1 MDTNRQCMAL
11 KASAGSGKTFALSV
25 RFLALLFKGA
35 NPSEILTL
43 TFTKKATAE
52 MKERILDYL
61 KILQKENLES
71 KEKSHKEN
79 ILKELEEKYHLDPS
93 LVQNSAQKI
102 YQRFLNAE
110 IRIST
115 IDAFFQSILRKFCWF
130 VGLSANFEV
139 NEDTEAHQQQL
150 DERFLSALNSEQL
163 EELSVFITQCLSHN
177 SYTSNSILK
186 LLRSLRNKL
195 YLFDPNKREPAFDE
209 EGFLEKPRNLNK
221 QIQSTEIASDSAKKA
236 IKCDDFRGFLNSSL
250 TWLKKKSEYNFF
262 KKLKNEIPTL
272 ESECEAIENDLKSYY
287 EARET
292 ALFKKFPKFIQLY
305 DKAISK
311 IQALDFD
318 AIKDKVHAL
327 LSGYEEVPAEF
338 FYFRLDSKIAHILI
352 DEFQDTSLNDY
363 KILAPFIDEI
373 KAGIGQAKWHR
384 SVFFV
389 GDVKQSIYAF
399 RGGFSSLFESV
410 SKDFY
415 HDNLEFNHRSSPL
428 IIHYVNT
435 IFKKAYQNSSTTYLE
450 QKYPETSRNKHATDG
465 YVKVSLVANERELL
479 LEQISQEA
487 KNLLEHGKELL
498 LEQILQEAKNLLEH
512 GIEPKDITILCATN
526 KDALEIKNYL
536 QENLSEI
543 RPSTESSAQLSQF
556 VESKIIKN
564 ALEYALAEEEYK
576 PFYKHSVLKLAGY
589 LHDDAIALFGFNPKK
604 ESVAGFVWKVME
616 LFELYTE
623 CAQICL
629 ELALGCED
637 ADEFLEKLEAKKIAS
652 FNSKGAQIMT
662 IHKSKGMQ
670 FPYVIVCERLGKPN
684 NESDKFLEEYN
695 GTELVCLYYRMK
707 NREVVDK
714 DYARALE
721 KEKAAKDH
729 EEINAYYVAFTRAE
743 LGLVVVAKDKDQK
756 KDKKK
761 DKEESK
767 NKGMHEKL
775 DLKPLEEGEIAPVIA
790 SKKEPSNASVLIK
803 PHAYGEQVQE
813 IEEEP
818 DSDYEKNNDQEAINF
833 GIALHKGLEYQYAYR
848 IPKKSVLEYLN
859 YHYGFYGLDHQALEE
874 SLELFENDAE
884 IQALFKN
891 LALKGEVA
899 FLSRGVVSRIDVLLW
914 DKGQNLYVLDY
925 KSSQNYQQSHK
936 AQVSH
941 YAEFLQTQA
950 PHFKIQAGII
960 YAHKRLLEKLWV

>member
-1 MDTNRQCMAL
+1 MDTKRQCMAL

-61 KILQKENLES
+61 KILQKENLEDEKE
-71 KEKSHKEN
+71 KEKSQN
-79 ILKELEEKYHLDPS
+79 ILKELEEKYRLDPS
-93 LVQNSAQKI
+93 FVQNSAQKI

-139 NEDTEAHQQQL
+139 NEDTKAHQQQL
-150 DERFLSALNSEQL
+150 NESFLSVLNNEQL
-163 EELSVFITQCLSHN
+163 EELSVFIAQCLSYD
-177 SYTSNSILK
+177 SYTSGSILER
-186 LLRSLRNKL
+186 LRFLKNKL
-195 YLFDPNKREPAFDE
+195 YLFDPNKKDPVFDE
-209 EGFLEKPRNLNK
+209 ERFLEKLRSLNQ
-221 QIQSTEIASDSAKKA
+221 QIQSIETASDTAKKA

-250 TWLKKKSEYNFF
+250 TWLKKKGEYRDF
-262 KKLKNEIPTL
+262 KKIKDEIPTL
-272 ESECEAIENDLKSYY
+272 ESECEEIENDLKRYY
-287 EARET
+287 EARES

-305 DKAISK
+305 DKATSK
-311 IQALDFD
+311 IQSLDFD

-327 LSGYEEVPAEF
+327 LNGYEEMPAEF
-338 FYFRLDSKIAHILI
+338 FYFRLDSRIAHILI

-389 GDVKQSIYAF
+389 GDVKQSIYGF
-399 RGGFSSLFESV
+399 RGSFSSLLFESV

-428 IIHYVNT
+428 IINYVNT
-435 IFKKAYQNSSTTYLE
+435 IFKKAYQNSPTAYLE
-450 QKYPETSRNKHATDG
+450 QKYPKASSNKHAKDG
-465 YVKVSLVANERELL
+465 YVKVSLVADERELL
-479 LEQISQEA
+479 LKQISQEA
-487 KNLLEHGKELL
+487 KNLLEYR
-498 LEQILQEAKNLLEH
+498 ID
-512 GIEPKDITILCATN
+512 PKDITLLCATN
-526 KDALEIKNYL
+526 DDALEIKNYL
-536 QENLSEI
+536 QKNLSAI
-543 RPSTESSAQLSQF
+543 RPSTESSAKLSQF

-564 ALEYALAEEEYK
+564 ALEYALAEEPYK

-589 LHDDAIALFGFNPKK
+589 LHDDAIALAGFNPKK

-623 CAQICL
+623 CTQNCL
-629 ELALGCED
+629 ELAVGCED
-637 ADEFLEKLEAKKIAS
+637 ANEFLEKLEAKEIAS
-652 FNSKGAQIMT
+652 FKAEGAQIMT

-670 FPYVIVCERLGKPN
+670 FPYVIVCERLGKPKTN
-684 NESDKFLEEYN
+684 NSNQFLEEYS
-695 GTELVCLYYRMK
+695 GTELIRLYYRMK

-714 DYARALE
+714 DYARALD
-721 KEKAAKDH
+721 KEEAAKDH
-729 EEINAYYVAFTRAE
+729 EETNVYYVAFTRAE
-743 LGLVVVAKDKDQK
+743 LGLIVVAKDKDQK
-756 KDKKK
+756 KDKK
-761 DKEESK
+761 ESK
-767 NKGMHEKL
+767 NKGMREKL
-775 DLKPLEEGEIAPVIA
+775 DLLPLEEGTIVPVISPQKEA
-790 SKKEPSNASVLIK
+790 SIPSVVIK

-818 DSDYEKNNDQEAINF
+818 SDYEKNNDQEAINF
-833 GIALHKGLEYQYAYR
+833 GIALHKGLEYQYAYN

-859 YHYGFYGLDHQALEE
+859 YHHGFYGLDYQALEE
-874 SLELFENDAE
+874 SLELFENDAK

-899 FLSRGVVSRIDVLLW
+899 FLFEGVVSRIDVLLW

-941 YAEFLQTQA
+941 YAAFLQTQA

>member
-1 MDTNRQCMAL
+1 MDTKRQCMAL

-61 KILQKENLES
+61 KILQKENLEDEKE
-71 KEKSHKEN
+71 KEKSQN
-79 ILKELEEKYHLDPS
+79 ILKELEEKYRLDPS
-93 LVQNSAQKI
+93 FVQNSAQKI

-139 NEDTEAHQQQL
+139 NEDIKAHQQQL
-150 DERFLSALNSEQL
+150 NASFLNALNGEQL
-163 EELSVFITQCLSHN
+163 EELSVFIAQCLSHD
-177 SYTSNSILK
+177 SYTSDSILER
-186 LLRSLRNKL
+186 LRFLKNKL
-195 YLFDPNKREPAFDE
+195 YLFDPNKKEPAFDE
-209 EGFLEKPRNLNK
+209 EGFLEKLRNLNR
-221 QIQSTEIASDSAKKA
+221 QIQSVETASDTAKKA

-250 TWLKKKSEYNFF
+250 TWLKKKGEYRDF
-262 KKLKNEIPTL
+262 KKIKDEIPTL
-272 ESECEAIENDLKSYY
+272 ESECEEIENDLKRYY
-287 EARET
+287 EARES

-305 DKAISK
+305 DKATSR

-327 LSGYEEVPAEF
+327 LNGYEEMPAEF
-338 FYFRLDSKIAHILI
+338 FYFRLDSRIVHILI

-389 GDVKQSIYAF
+389 GDVKQSIYGF
-399 RGGFSSLFESV
+399 RGSFSSLFESV

-428 IIHYVNT
+428 IINYVNT
-435 IFKKAYQNSSTTYLE
+435 IFKKAYQNSPTAYLE
-450 QKYPETSRNKHATDG
+450 QKYPKASSNKHARDG
-465 YVKVSLVANERELL
+465 YVKVSLVADERELL
-479 LEQISQEA
+479 LEQILQDA
-487 KNLLEHGKELL
+487 KNLLEHR
-498 LEQILQEAKNLLEH
+498 ID
-512 GIEPKDITILCATN
+512 PKDITILCTRN
-526 KDALEIKNYL
+526 EDALEIKNYL
-536 QENLSEI
+536 QKNLSAI
-543 RPSTESSAQLSQF
+543 RPSTESSAKLSQF

-564 ALEYALAEEEYK
+564 ALEYALAEEPYK

-589 LHDDAIALFGFNPKK
+589 LHDDAIALAGFNPKK

-616 LFELYTE
+616 SFELYTE

-629 ELALGCED
+629 ELAVGCED
-637 ADEFLEKLEAKKIAS
+637 ANEFLEKLEAKEIAS
-652 FNSKGAQIMT
+652 FKAEGAQIMT

-670 FPYVIVCERLGKPN
+670 FPYVIVCERLGKPKTN
-684 NESDKFLEEYN
+684 DSNQFLEEYS
-695 GTELVCLYYRMK
+695 GTELTCLYYRMK

-714 DYARALE
+714 DYARALD
-721 KEKAAKDH
+721 KEEAAKNH
-729 EEINAYYVAFTRAE
+729 EETNVYYVAFTRAE
-743 LGLVVVAKDKDQK
+743 LGLIVVAKDK
-756 KDKKK
+756 
-761 DKEESK
+761 
-767 NKGMHEKL
+767 KGMREKL
-775 DLKPLEEGEIAPVIA
+775 DLAPLEEGAIAPVI
-790 SKKEPSNASVLIK
+790 SSQKEPLIKSVLIK

-818 DSDYEKNNDQEAINF
+818 SDYEKNNDQEAIHF

-859 YHYGFYGLDHQALEE
+859 YHHGFYGLDYQALEE
-874 SLELFENDAE
+874 SLELFENDAK

-891 LALKGEVA
+891 LALRGEVA
-899 FLSRGVVSRIDVLLW
+899 FLFEGVVSRIDVLLW

-941 YAEFLQTQA
+941 YAAFLQTQA

>member
-1 MDTNRQCMAL
+1 MDTKRQCMAL

-61 KILQKENLES
+61 KILQKENLENEKE
-71 KEKSHKEN
+71 KEKSQN
-79 ILKELEEKYHLDPS
+79 ILKELEEKYRLNPS
-93 LVQNSAQKI
+93 FVQNSAPKI

-139 NEDTEAHQQQL
+139 NEDTKAHQQQL
-150 DERFLSALNSEQL
+150 NASFLSALDNKQF
-163 EELSVFITQCLSHN
+163 EELSVFITQCLSYD
-177 SYTSNSILK
+177 SYTSDSVLEWLRFLK
-186 LLRSLRNKL
+186 NKL
-195 YLFDPNKREPAFDE
+195 YLFDLNKKEPVFNE
-209 EGFLEKPRNLNK
+209 EGFLEKLRSLNQ
-221 QIQSTEIASDSAKKA
+221 QIQSVETASNEAKKA

-250 TWLKKKSEYNFF
+250 TWLEKKSEYRYF
-262 KKLKNEIPTL
+262 KKFKDEIPTL
-272 ESECEAIENDLKSYY
+272 ESECEEIENDLKRYY
-287 EARET
+287 EARES

-305 DKAISK
+305 DKATSK

-327 LSGYEEVPAEF
+327 LKGYEELPAEF

-389 GDVKQSIYAF
+389 GDVKQSIYGF
-399 RGGFSSLFESV
+399 RGSFSSLFESV

-428 IIHYVNT
+428 IINYVNT
-435 IFKKAYQNSSTTYLE
+435 IFKKAYQNSPTAYLE
-450 QKYPETSRNKHATDG
+450 QKYPKASSNNHARDG
-465 YVKVSLVANERELL
+465 YVKVSLVADER
-479 LEQISQEA
+479 
-487 KNLLEHGKELL
+487 GLL

-512 GIEPKDITILCATN
+512 GIEPKDIALLCATN
-526 KDALEIKNYL
+526 DDALEIKNYL
-536 QENLSEI
+536 QQNLSAI
-543 RPSTESSAQLSQF
+543 RPSTESSANLSQF

-564 ALEYALAEEEYK
+564 ALEYALAEEPYK

-589 LHDDAIALFGFNPKK
+589 LHDDAIALAGFNPKK

-616 LFELYTE
+616 LFELYGE

-629 ELALGCED
+629 ELAVGCED
-637 ADEFLEKLEAKKIAS
+637 ADGFLEKLEAKSIAS
-652 FNSKGAQIMT
+652 FNAKGAQIMT

-684 NESDKFLEEYN
+684 SSHSNQLLEEYN
-695 GTELVCLYYRMK
+695 GAELLRLYYRMK

-714 DYARALE
+714 DYARALD
-721 KEKAAKDH
+721 KEEAAKDY
-729 EEINAYYVAFTRAE
+729 EEINVYYVAFTRAE
-743 LGLVVVAKDKDQK
+743 LGLIVVAKDK
-756 KDKKK
+756 
-761 DKEESK
+761 KESKQESK
-767 NKGMHEKL
+767 NKTMCERL
-775 DLKPLEEGEIAPVIA
+775 DLVPLEEGEIMPVI
-790 SKKEPSNASVLIK
+790 SPQKEPLITSALIK

-818 DSDYEKNNDQEAINF
+818 ESDYEKNNDQEAINF
-833 GIALHKGLEYQYAYR
+833 GIALHKGLEYQYAYN

-859 YHYGFYGLDHQALEE
+859 YHHGFYGLDYQALEE

-891 LALKGEVA
+891 LALRGEVA
-899 FLSRGVVSRIDVLLW
+899 FLFEGVVSRIDVLLW

-936 AQVSH
+936 VQVSH
-941 YAEFLQTQA
+941 YAAFLQTQA

>member
-1 MDTNRQCMAL
+1 MDTKRQCMAL

-61 KILQKENLES
+61 KILQKESLENEKE
-71 KEKSHKEN
+71 KEKSQN
-79 ILKELEEKYHLDPS
+79 ILKELEEKYRLDPGF
-93 LVQNSAQKI
+93 VQNSAQKI

-139 NEDTEAHQQQL
+139 NEDTKAHQQQL
-150 DERFLSALNSEQL
+150 NESFLSALNNEQL
-163 EELSVFITQCLSHN
+163 EELSIFIAQCLSYD
-177 SYTSNSILK
+177 SYTSDSILER
-186 LLRSLRNKL
+186 LRFLKNKL
-195 YLFDPNKREPAFDE
+195 YLFDSNKKEPAFDE
-209 EGFLEKPRNLNK
+209 KGFLDKLRNLNR
-221 QIQSTEIASDSAKKA
+221 QIQSVETASNEAKKA

-250 TWLKKKSEYNFF
+250 TWLEEKSEYRYF
-262 KKLKNEIPTL
+262 KKFKDEIPTL
-272 ESECEAIENDLKSYY
+272 ESECEEIENDLKRYY
-287 EARET
+287 EAKES

-305 DKAISK
+305 DRATSK

-327 LSGYEEVPAEF
+327 LNGHEEMPAEF
-338 FYFRLDSKIAHILI
+338 FYFRLDSRIAHILI

-389 GDVKQSIYAF
+389 GDVKQSIYGF
-399 RGGFSSLFESV
+399 RGSFSSLFESV

-428 IIHYVNT
+428 IIDYVNT
-435 IFKKAYQNSSTTYLE
+435 IFKKAYQNSPTAYWE
-450 QKYPETSRNKHATDG
+450 QKYPKASSNKHVKDG
-465 YVKVSLVANERELL
+465 YVKVSLVADERELL
-479 LEQISQEA
+479 L
-487 KNLLEHGKELL
+487 K
-498 LEQILQEAKNLLEH
+498 QILQEAKNLLEH
-512 GIEPKDITILCATN
+512 RIDPKDITLLCARN

-536 QENLSEI
+536 QKNLSAI
-543 RPSTESSAQLSQF
+543 RPSTESSAKLSQF
-556 VESKIIKN
+556 VESRIIKN
-564 ALEYALAEEEYK
+564 ALEYALAEESYK

-589 LHDDAIALFGFNPKK
+589 LHDDAIALAGFNPKK

-616 LFELYTE
+616 WFELYGE

-629 ELALGCED
+629 ELAVGCED
-637 ADEFLEKLEAKKIAS
+637 ANEFLEKLEAKEIAS
-652 FNSKGAQIMT
+652 FKAEGAQIMT

-670 FPYVIVCERLGKPN
+670 FSYVIVCERLGKPKSN
-684 NESDKFLEEYN
+684 NSNQFLEEYD
-695 GTELVCLYYRMK
+695 GTELTRLYYRMK

-714 DYARALE
+714 DYARALD
-721 KEKAAKDH
+721 KEEAAKDH
-729 EEINAYYVAFTRAE
+729 EETNVYYVAFTRAE
-743 LGLVVVAKDKDQK
+743 LGLIVVAKDKDQK
-756 KDKKK
+756 KDKK
-761 DKEESK
+761 ESK

-775 DLKPLEEGEIAPVIA
+775 DLVPLEEGTIAPVI
-790 SKKEPSNASVLIK
+790 SSQKEPSSASVLIK

-818 DSDYEKNNDQEAINF
+818 SDYEKNNDQEAINF

-859 YHYGFYGLDHQALEE
+859 YHHGFYGLDYQALEE
-874 SLELFENDAE
+874 SLELFENDAK

-891 LALKGEVA
+891 LALRGEVA
-899 FLSRGVVSRIDVLLW
+899 FLFEGVVSRIDVLLW

-936 AQVSH
+936 VQVSH
-941 YAEFLQTQA
+941 YAAFLQTQA

>member
-1 MDTNRQCMAL
+1 MDTKRQCMAL

-61 KILQKENLES
+61 KILQKENLENE
-71 KEKSHKEN
+71 KEKSQN
-79 ILKELEEKYHLDPS
+79 ILKELEEKYHLDPD
-93 LVQNSAQKI
+93 LVRNSAQKI

-139 NEDTEAHQQQL
+139 NEDTKAHQQQL
-150 DERFLSALNSEQL
+150 NEGFLSTLNSEQL
-163 EELSVFITQCLSHN
+163 EELSVFIAQCLSYDN
-177 SYTSNSILK
+177 YTSDSILK
-186 LLRSLRNKL
+186 RLRFLKNKL
-195 YLFDPNKREPAFDE
+195 YLFDPNKKEPAFDE
-209 EGFLEKPRNLNK
+209 EGFLEKLRSLNN
-221 QIQSTEIASDSAKKA
+221 QIQSIETASDRAKEA
-236 IKCDDFRGFLNSSL
+236 IKCDSFRGFLNSSL
-250 TWLKKKSEYNFF
+250 TWLEKKSEYLYF
-262 KKLKNEIPTL
+262 KKLKSEIPTL
-272 ESECEAIENDLKSYY
+272 ESECEEIENDLKRYY
-287 EARET
+287 EAKET
-292 ALFKKFPKFIQLY
+292 AIFKKFPKFIQLY
-305 DKAISK
+305 DNATSK

-318 AIKDKVHAL
+318 AIKDKVHVL
-327 LSGYEEVPAEF
+327 LNGYEEMPAEF

-399 RGGFSSLFESV
+399 RGSFSSLFESV

-415 HDNLEFNHRSSPL
+415 HDNLEFNHRSAPL
-428 IIHYVNT
+428 IINYVNT
-435 IFKKAYQNSSTTYLE
+435 IFKKAYQNSPTAYLE
-450 QKYPETSRNKHATDG
+450 QKYPKTSQNKHVTDG
-465 YVKVSLVANERELL
+465 YVKVSLVADER
-479 LEQISQEA
+479 
-487 KNLLEHGKELL
+487 ELL
-498 LEQILQEAKNLLEH
+498 LEQILQEAQNLLDH
-512 GIEPKDITILCATN
+512 RIDPKDITILCTTN
-526 KDALEIKNYL
+526 DDALEIKNYL
-536 QENLSEI
+536 QERLSAI
-543 RPSTESSAQLSQF
+543 HPSTESSARLSQF

-564 ALEYALAEEEYK
+564 ALEYALAEEPYK

-589 LHDDAIALFGFNPKK
+589 LHDDVIALPGFNPKK

-616 LFELYTE
+616 LFELYGE

-629 ELALGCED
+629 ELAVGCED
-637 ADEFLEKLEAKKIAS
+637 ANDFLEKLEAKSIAS
-652 FNSKGAQIMT
+652 SHSKGAQIMT

-670 FPYVIVCERLGKPN
+670 FPYVIVCERLGNPKSSHSN
-684 NESDKFLEEYN
+684 QLLEEYD
-695 GTELVCLYYRMK
+695 GAELTRLYYRMK

-714 DYARALE
+714 DYARALD
-721 KEKAAKDH
+721 KEEAAKDH
-729 EEINAYYVAFTRAE
+729 EEINVYYVAFTRAE
-743 LGLVVVAKDKDQK
+743 LGLIVVAKDKKESK
-756 KDKKK
+756 K
-761 DKEESK
+761 ESK
-767 NKGMHEKL
+767 NKTMREQL
-775 DLKPLEEGEIAPVIA
+775 DLVPLEEGEIMPVI
-790 SKKEPSNASVLIK
+790 SSQKEPLIASALIK

-818 DSDYEKNNDQEAINF
+818 SDYEKNNDQEAINF
-833 GIALHKGLEYQYAYR
+833 GIALHKGLEYQYAYN
-848 IPKKSVLEYLN
+848 IPKESVLEYLN
-859 YHYGFYGLDHQALEE
+859 YHHGFYGLDYQALEE
-874 SLELFENDAE
+874 SLELFENDAK

-891 LALKGEVA
+891 LALRGEVA
-899 FLSRGVVSRIDVLLW
+899 FLFEGVVSRIDVLLW
-914 DKGQNLYVLDY
+914 DRGQNLYVLDY

-941 YAEFLQTQA
+941 YAEFLKTQA

>member
-1 MDTNRQCMAL
+1 MDTKRQCMAL

-61 KILQKENLES
+61 KILQKENLENE
-71 KEKSHKEN
+71 KEKSQN
-79 ILKELEEKYHLDPS
+79 ILKELEEKYRLDPS
-93 LVQNSAQKI
+93 FVQNSAQKI

-139 NEDTEAHQQQL
+139 NEDTKAHQQQL
-150 DERFLSALNSEQL
+150 NESFLSALNGEQL
-163 EELSVFITQCLSHN
+163 EELSVFITQCLSYDN
-177 SYTSNSILK
+177 YTSDSILER
-186 LLRSLRNKL
+186 LRFLKNKL
-195 YLFDPNKREPAFDE
+195 YLFDPNKKEPAFDE
-209 EGFLEKPRNLNK
+209 EGFLERLRSLNQ
-221 QIQSTEIASDSAKKA
+221 QIQNIETASNEAKKA

-250 TWLKKKSEYNFF
+250 TWLKKKGEYRYF
-262 KKLKNEIPTL
+262 KKFKDEIPTL
-272 ESECEAIENDLKSYY
+272 ESECEEIENDLKRYY
-287 EARET
+287 EAREST
-292 ALFKKFPKFIQLY
+292 LFKKFPKFIQLY
-305 DKAISK
+305 DKATSK

-327 LSGYEEVPAEF
+327 LNGYEEMPAEF
-338 FYFRLDSKIAHILI
+338 FYFRLDSRIAHILI

-399 RGGFSSLFESV
+399 RGSFSSLFESV

-415 HDNLEFNHRSSPL
+415 HDNLEFNHRSAPL
-428 IIHYVNT
+428 IINYVNT
-435 IFKKAYQNSSTTYLE
+435 IFKKAYQNSPTAYLE
-450 QKYPETSRNKHATDG
+450 QKYPKTSQNKHVTGG
-465 YVKVSLVANERELL
+465 YVKVSLVADER
-479 LEQISQEA
+479 
-487 KNLLEHGKELL
+487 ELL
-498 LEQILQEAKNLLEH
+498 LEQILQEAQNLLDH
-512 GIEPKDITILCATN
+512 RIDPKNITILCATN

-536 QENLSEI
+536 QERLSEI
-543 RPSTESSAQLSQF
+543 HPSTESSARLSQF

-564 ALEYALAEEEYK
+564 ALEYALAEEPYK

-589 LHDDAIALFGFNPKK
+589 LHDDVIALPGFNPKK
-604 ESVAGFVWKVME
+604 ESVAGFVWKIME

-629 ELALGCED
+629 ELAVGCED
-637 ADEFLEKLEAKKIAS
+637 ANEFLEKLEAKEIAS
-652 FNSKGAQIMT
+652 SHSKGTQIMT

-670 FPYVIVCERLGKPN
+670 FPYAIVCERLGKPN
-684 NESDKFLEEYN
+684 SSHSNQFLEEYS
-695 GTELVCLYYRMK
+695 GTELTRLYYRMK

-714 DYARALE
+714 DYARVLD
-721 KEKAAKDH
+721 KEEATKNH
-729 EEINAYYVAFTRAE
+729 EETNVYYVAFTRTE
-743 LGLVVVAKDKDQK
+743 LGLIVVAKDK
-756 KDKKK
+756 
-761 DKEESK
+761 KESKQESK
-767 NKGMHEKL
+767 NKTMCERL
-775 DLKPLEEGEIAPVIA
+775 DLAPLEEGEITPVI
-790 SKKEPSNASVLIK
+790 SPQKEPLITSALIK

-818 DSDYEKNNDQEAINF
+818 ESDYEKNNDQEAINF
-833 GIALHKGLEYQYAYR
+833 GIALHKGLEYQYAYN

-859 YHYGFYGLDHQALEE
+859 YHHGFYGLDYQALEE

-891 LALKGEVA
+891 LTLKGEAA
-899 FLSRGVVSRIDVLLW
+899 FLFQGVVSRIDVLLW

-941 YAEFLQTQA
+941 YAAFLQTQA

>member
-1 MDTNRQCMAL
+1 MDTKRQCMAL

-61 KILQKENLES
+61 KILQKENLEDEKE
-71 KEKSHKEN
+71 KEKSQN
-79 ILKELEEKYHLDPS
+79 ILKELEEKYRLDPS
-93 LVQNSAQKI
+93 FVQNSAQKI

-139 NEDTEAHQQQL
+139 NEDTKVHQQQL
-150 DERFLSALNSEQL
+150 NEIFLSTLNNKQL
-163 EELSVFITQCLSHN
+163 EELSVFITQCLSYD
-177 SYTSNSILK
+177 SYTSDSILER
-186 LLRSLRNKL
+186 LRFLKNKL
-195 YLFDPNKREPAFDE
+195 YLFDPNKKEPAFDE
-209 EGFLEKPRNLNK
+209 EGFLEKLRSLNE
-221 QIQSTEIASDSAKKA
+221 QIQSIETASNEAKTA
-236 IKCDDFRGFLNSSL
+236 IKCDSFRGFLNSSL
-250 TWLKKKSEYNFF
+250 TWLKKKSEYRYF
-262 KKLKNEIPTL
+262 KKFKDEIPTL
-272 ESECEAIENDLKSYY
+272 ESECEEIENDLKRYY
-287 EARET
+287 EARES
-292 ALFKKFPKFIQLY
+292 ALFKKLPKFIQLY
-305 DKAISK
+305 DKATSK

-327 LSGYEEVPAEF
+327 LNGYEEMPAEF
-338 FYFRLDSKIAHILI
+338 FYFRLDSQIAHILI

-389 GDVKQSIYAF
+389 GDVKQSIYGF
-399 RGGFSSLFESV
+399 RGSFSSLFESV

-415 HDNLEFNHRSSPL
+415 HDNLPFNHRSSPL
-428 IIHYVNT
+428 IINYVNT
-435 IFKKAYQNSSTTYLE
+435 IFKKAYQNSPTAYLE
-450 QKYPETSRNKHATDG
+450 QKYPKASSNKHARDG
-465 YVKVSLVANERELL
+465 YVKVSLVADER
-479 LEQISQEA
+479 
-487 KNLLEHGKELL
+487 ELL

-512 GIEPKDITILCATN
+512 CIEPKDITLLCATN
-526 KDALEIKNYL
+526 DDALEIKNYL
-536 QENLSEI
+536 QKNLSAI
-543 RPSTESSAQLSQF
+543 RPSTESSAKLSQF
-556 VESKIIKN
+556 IESKIIKN
-564 ALEYALAEEEYK
+564 ALEYALAEEPYK

-589 LHDDAIALFGFNPKK
+589 LHDDVIALAGFNPKK

-629 ELALGCED
+629 ELAVGCED
-637 ADEFLEKLEAKKIAS
+637 ANEFLEKLEAKEIAS
-652 FNSKGAQIMT
+652 FKAEGAQIMT

-670 FPYVIVCERLGKPN
+670 FPYVIVCERLGKPKTN
-684 NESDKFLEEYN
+684 NSNQFLEEYS
-695 GTELVCLYYRMK
+695 GTELTRLYYRMK

-714 DYARALE
+714 DYARALD
-721 KEKAAKDH
+721 KEEAAKDH
-729 EEINAYYVAFTRAE
+729 EETNVYYVAFTRAE
-743 LGLVVVAKDKDQK
+743 LGLIVVAKDK
-756 KDKKK
+756 
-761 DKEESK
+761 
-767 NKGMHEKL
+767 KGMREKL
-775 DLKPLEEGEIAPVIA
+775 DLVPLEEGEIAPVI
-790 SKKEPSNASVLIK
+790 SSQKEPSSTSVLIK

-818 DSDYEKNNDQEAINF
+818 SDYEKNNDQEAIHF

-859 YHYGFYGLDHQALEE
+859 YHHGFYGLDYQALEE
-874 SLELFENDAE
+874 SLELFENDAK

-891 LALKGEVA
+891 LALRGEVA
-899 FLSRGVVSRIDVLLW
+899 FLFEGVVSRIDVLLW

-936 AQVSH
+936 VQVSH
-941 YAEFLQTQA
+941 YAAFLQTQA

>member
-1 MDTNRQCMAL
+1 MDTKRQCMAL

-61 KILQKENLES
+61 KILQKENLEDEKE
-71 KEKSHKEN
+71 KEKSQN
-79 ILKELEEKYHLDPS
+79 ILKELEEKYRLDPS
-93 LVQNSAQKI
+93 FVQNSAQKI

-139 NEDTEAHQQQL
+139 NEDTKAHQQQL
-150 DERFLSALNSEQL
+150 NASFLSALDNKQL
-163 EELSVFITQCLSHN
+163 EELSVFIAQCLSYD
-177 SYTSNSILK
+177 SYTSDSVLERLRFLK
-186 LLRSLRNKL
+186 NKL
-195 YLFDPNKREPAFDE
+195 YLFDPNKKDLAFDE
-209 EGFLEKPRNLNK
+209 ERFLEKLRSLNQ
-221 QIQSTEIASDSAKKA
+221 QIQNIETASNEAKKA

-250 TWLKKKSEYNFF
+250 TWLEKKSEYRYF
-262 KKLKNEIPTL
+262 KKFKDEIPTL
-272 ESECEAIENDLKSYY
+272 ESECEEIENDLKHYY
-287 EARET
+287 EARES

-305 DKAISK
+305 DRATSK

-327 LSGYEEVPAEF
+327 LNGYEEMPAEF
-338 FYFRLDSKIAHILI
+338 FYFRLDSRIVHILI

-389 GDVKQSIYAF
+389 GDVKQSIYGF
-399 RGGFSSLFESV
+399 RGSFNSLFESV

-428 IIHYVNT
+428 IINYVNT
-435 IFKKAYQNSSTTYLE
+435 IFKKAYQNSPTAYLE
-450 QKYPETSRNKHATDG
+450 QKYPKASNNKHAKDG
-465 YVKVSLVANERELL
+465 YVKVSLVADER
-479 LEQISQEA
+479 
-487 KNLLEHGKELL
+487 ELL
-498 LEQILQEAKNLLEH
+498 LEQILQEAKNLLDH
-512 GIEPKDITILCATN
+512 RIDSKDITLLCATN
-526 KDALEIKNYL
+526 DDALEIKNYL
-536 QENLSEI
+536 QKNLSAI
-543 RPSTESSAQLSQF
+543 RPSTESSAKLSQF

-564 ALEYALAEEEYK
+564 ALEYALAEEPYK

-589 LHDDAIALFGFNPKK
+589 LHDDAIALAGFNPKK

-616 LFELYTE
+616 WFELYTE

-629 ELALGCED
+629 ELAVGCED
-637 ADEFLEKLEAKKIAS
+637 ANEFLEKLEAKEIAS
-652 FNSKGAQIMT
+652 FKAEGAQIMT

-670 FPYVIVCERLGKPN
+670 FPYVIVCERLGKPKTN
-684 NESDKFLEEYN
+684 NSNQFLEEYS
-695 GTELVCLYYRMK
+695 GTELIRLYYRMK

-714 DYARALE
+714 DYARALD
-721 KEKAAKDH
+721 KEEAAKDH
-729 EEINAYYVAFTRAE
+729 EETNVYYVAFTRAE
-743 LGLVVVAKDKDQK
+743 LGLIVVAKDKDQK
-756 KDKKK
+756 KDKK
-761 DKEESK
+761 ESK
-767 NKGMHEKL
+767 SKGMREKL
-775 DLKPLEEGEIAPVIA
+775 DLAPLEEGEIAPVI
-790 SKKEPSNASVLIK
+790 SSQKEPSIPSVLIK

-818 DSDYEKNNDQEAINF
+818 SDYEKNNDQEAINF
-833 GIALHKGLEYQYAYR
+833 GIALHKGLEYQYAYN

-859 YHYGFYGLDHQALEE
+859 YHHGFYGLDYQALEE
-874 SLELFENDAE
+874 SLELFENDAK

-899 FLSRGVVSRIDVLLW
+899 FLFEGVVSRIDVLLW

-941 YAEFLQTQA
+941 YAAFLQTQA
-950 PHFKIQAGII
+950 PHFKIQVGII

>member
-1 MDTNRQCMAL
+1 MDTKRQCMAL

-61 KILQKENLES
+61 KILQKESLEDEKE
-71 KEKSHKEN
+71 KEKSQN
-79 ILKELEEKYHLDPS
+79 ILKELEEKYRLNPD
-93 LVQNSAQKI
+93 LVRNSAPKI

-139 NEDTEAHQQQL
+139 NEYTKAHQQQL
-150 DERFLSALNSEQL
+150 NASFLSALNNEQL
-163 EELSVFITQCLSHN
+163 EELSVFIAQCLSYD
-177 SYTSNSILK
+177 SYTSDSVLERLRFLK
-186 LLRSLRNKL
+186 NKL
-195 YLFDPNKREPAFDE
+195 YLFDPNKKEPAFDE
-209 EGFLEKPRNLNK
+209 EGFLEKLRSLNQ
-221 QIQSTEIASDSAKKA
+221 QIQSIETASDRAKTA

-250 TWLKKKSEYNFF
+250 TWLEKKSEYIYF
-262 KKLKNEIPTL
+262 KKIKDEIPTL
-272 ESECEAIENDLKSYY
+272 ESECEEIENDLKRYY
-287 EARET
+287 EAKES

-305 DKAISK
+305 DKATSK

-327 LSGYEEVPAEF
+327 LNGYEEMPAEF
-338 FYFRLDSKIAHILI
+338 FYFRLDSRIAHILI

-373 KAGIGQAKWHR
+373 KAGIGQAKWQR

-399 RGGFSSLFESV
+399 RGSFSSLFESV
-410 SKDFY
+410 AKDFY
-415 HDNLEFNHRSSPL
+415 HDNLPFNHRSSPL
-428 IIHYVNT
+428 IINYVNT
-435 IFKKAYQNSSTTYLE
+435 IFKKAYQDSPTTYLE
-450 QKYPETSRNKHATDG
+450 QKYPKASSNKHARDG
-465 YVKVSLVANERELL
+465 YVKVSLVADGR
-479 LEQISQEA
+479 
-487 KNLLEHGKELL
+487 ELL

-512 GIEPKDITILCATN
+512 RIEPKDITILCTTN
-526 KDALEIKNYL
+526 DDALEIKNYL
-536 QENLSEI
+536 QENLSAI
-543 RPSTESSAQLSQF
+543 RPSTESSAKLSQF
-556 VESKIIKN
+556 VESKIVKN
-564 ALEYALAEEEYK
+564 ALKYALAEEPYK

-589 LHDDAIALFGFNPKK
+589 LHDDAIALAGFNPKK

-629 ELALGCED
+629 ELAVGCED
-637 ADEFLEKLEAKKIAS
+637 ANEFLEKLEAKEIAS
-652 FNSKGAQIMT
+652 FKAKGAQIMT

-670 FPYVIVCERLGKPN
+670 FPYVIVCERLGKPKSN
-684 NESDKFLEEYN
+684 NSNQFLEEYD
-695 GTELVCLYYRMK
+695 GTELLRLYYRMK

-714 DYARALE
+714 DYARALD
-721 KEKAAKDH
+721 KEEAAKDH
-729 EEINAYYVAFTRAE
+729 EEINVYYVAFTRAE
-743 LGLVVVAKDKDQK
+743 LGLIVVAKDK
-756 KDKKK
+756 
-761 DKEESK
+761 
-767 NKGMHEKL
+767 KGMCEKL
-775 DLKPLEEGEIAPVIA
+775 DLVPLEEGEIVPVI
-790 SKKEPSNASVLIK
+790 SPQKEPLIKSVVIK

-818 DSDYEKNNDQEAINF
+818 SDYEKNNDQEAINF
-833 GIALHKGLEYQYAYR
+833 GIALHKGLEYQYAYN

-859 YHYGFYGLDHQALEE
+859 YHHGFYGLDYQALEE

-884 IQALFKN
+884 IQTLFKN
-891 LALKGEVA
+891 LALRGEAA
-899 FLSRGVVSRIDVLLW
+899 FLFEGVVSRIDVLLW

-941 YAEFLQTQA
+941 YAAFLQTQA

>member
-1 MDTNRQCMAL
+1 MDTKRQCMAL

-61 KILQKENLES
+61 KILQKENLEDEKE
-71 KEKSHKEN
+71 KEKSQN
-79 ILKELEEKYHLDPS
+79 ILKELEEKYRLDPS
-93 LVQNSAQKI
+93 FVQNSAQKI

-139 NEDTEAHQQQL
+139 NEDTKAHQQQL
-150 DERFLSALNSEQL
+150 NEGFLSALNNEQL
-163 EELSVFITQCLSHN
+163 EELSVFIAQCLSYD
-177 SYTSNSILK
+177 SYTSDSILER
-186 LLRSLRNKL
+186 LRFLKNKL
-195 YLFDPNKREPAFDE
+195 YLFDPNKKDPVFDE
-209 EGFLEKPRNLNK
+209 ERFLEKLRNLNQ
-221 QIQSTEIASDSAKKA
+221 QIQSVETASDTAKKA

-250 TWLKKKSEYNFF
+250 TWLEKKGEYRDF
-262 KKLKNEIPTL
+262 KKIKDEIPTL
-272 ESECEAIENDLKSYY
+272 ESECEEIENDLKRYY
-287 EARET
+287 EARES

-305 DKAISK
+305 DKATSK
-311 IQALDFD
+311 IQVLDFD

-327 LSGYEEVPAEF
+327 LNGYEEMPAEF
-338 FYFRLDSKIAHILI
+338 FYFRLDSRIAHILI

-389 GDVKQSIYAF
+389 GDVKQSIYGF
-399 RGGFSSLFESV
+399 RGSFSSLFESV

-428 IIHYVNT
+428 IINYVNT
-435 IFKKAYQNSSTTYLE
+435 IFKKAYQNSPTAYLE
-450 QKYPETSRNKHATDG
+450 QKYPKASNNKHARDG
-465 YVKVSLVANERELL
+465 YVKVSLVADER
-479 LEQISQEA
+479 
-487 KNLLEHGKELL
+487 ELL
-498 LEQILQEAKNLLEH
+498 LEQILQEAKNLLDH
-512 GIEPKDITILCATN
+512 RIEPKDITLLCATN
-526 KDALEIKNYL
+526 DDALEIKNYL
-536 QENLSEI
+536 QENLSAI
-543 RPSTESSAQLSQF
+543 RPSTESSAKLSQF

-564 ALEYALAEEEYK
+564 ALEYALAEEPYK

-589 LHDDAIALFGFNPKK
+589 LHDDAIALAGFNPKK
-604 ESVAGFVWKVME
+604 ESVASFVWKVME
-616 LFELYTE
+616 LFELYGE
-623 CAQICL
+623 PAQICL
-629 ELALGCED
+629 ELAVGCED
-637 ADEFLEKLEAKKIAS
+637 ANEFLEKLEAKEIAS
-652 FNSKGAQIMT
+652 FKAKGTQIMT

-670 FPYVIVCERLGKPN
+670 FPYVIVCERLGKPKTN
-684 NESDKFLEEYN
+684 NSNQFLEEYS
-695 GTELVCLYYRMK
+695 GTELTRLYYRMK

-714 DYARALE
+714 DYARALD
-721 KEKAAKDH
+721 KEEAAKDH
-729 EEINAYYVAFTRAE
+729 EETNVYYVAFTRAE
-743 LGLVVVAKDKDQK
+743 LGLIVVAKDK
-756 KDKKK
+756 
-761 DKEESK
+761 
-767 NKGMHEKL
+767 KGMREKL
-775 DLKPLEEGEIAPVIA
+775 DLVPLEEGEIAPVI
-790 SKKEPSNASVLIK
+790 SSQKEPSSASVVIK

-818 DSDYEKNNDQEAINF
+818 SDYEKNNDQEAINF
-833 GIALHKGLEYQYAYR
+833 GIALHKGLEYQYAYN

-859 YHYGFYGLDHQALEE
+859 YHHGFYGLDYQALEE
-874 SLELFENDAE
+874 SLELFENDAK

-891 LALKGEVA
+891 LALRGEAA
-899 FLSRGVVSRIDVLLW
+899 FLFEGVVSRIDVLLW

-941 YAEFLQTQA
+941 YAAFLQTQA

>member
-1 MDTNRQCMAL
+1 MDTKRQCMAL

-61 KILQKENLES
+61 KILQKENLEDEKE
-71 KEKSHKEN
+71 KEKSQN
-79 ILKELEEKYHLDPS
+79 ILKELEEKYRLNPS
-93 LVQNSAQKI
+93 FVQNSAQKI

-139 NEDTEAHQQQL
+139 NEDTKAHQQQL
-150 DERFLSALNSEQL
+150 NASFLSALDNKQL
-163 EELSVFITQCLSHN
+163 EELSVFIAQCLSYD
-177 SYTSNSILK
+177 SYTSDSILER
-186 LLRSLRNKL
+186 LRFLKNKL
-195 YLFDPNKREPAFDE
+195 YLFDPNKKDPVFNE
-209 EGFLEKPRNLNK
+209 EGFLEKLRSLNQ
-221 QIQSTEIASDSAKKA
+221 QIQSVETASDTAKKA

-250 TWLKKKSEYNFF
+250 TWLKKKGEYRDF
-262 KKLKNEIPTL
+262 KKIKDEIPTL
-272 ESECEAIENDLKSYY
+272 ESECEEIENDLKRYY
-287 EARET
+287 EARES

-305 DKAISK
+305 DKATSK

-327 LSGYEEVPAEF
+327 LNGYEEMPAEF
-338 FYFRLDSKIAHILI
+338 FYFRLDSRIAHILI

-389 GDVKQSIYAF
+389 GDVKQSIYGF
-399 RGGFSSLFESV
+399 RGSFSSLFESV

-428 IIHYVNT
+428 IINYVNT
-435 IFKKAYQNSSTTYLE
+435 IFKKAYQNSPTAYLE
-450 QKYPETSRNKHATDG
+450 QKYPKASSNKHARDG
-465 YVKVSLVANERELL
+465 YVKVSLVADER
-479 LEQISQEA
+479 
-487 KNLLEHGKELL
+487 ELL

-512 GIEPKDITILCATN
+512 RIEPKDITILCATN
-526 KDALEIKNYL
+526 DDALEIKNYL
-536 QENLSEI
+536 QENLSAI
-543 RPSTESSAQLSQF
+543 RPSTESSAKLSQF

-564 ALEYALAEEEYK
+564 ALEYALAEELYK

-589 LHDDAIALFGFNPKK
+589 LHDDAIALAGFNPKK

-629 ELALGCED
+629 ELAVGCED
-637 ADEFLEKLEAKKIAS
+637 VNEFLEKLEAKEIAS
-652 FNSKGAQIMT
+652 FKAEGAQIMT

-670 FPYVIVCERLGKPN
+670 FPYVIVCERLGKPKTN
-684 NESDKFLEEYN
+684 NSNQFLEEYS
-695 GTELVCLYYRMK
+695 GAELLRLYYRMK

-714 DYARALE
+714 DYARALD
-721 KEKAAKDH
+721 KEEAAKDH
-729 EEINAYYVAFTRAE
+729 EETNVYYVAFTRAE
-743 LGLVVVAKDKDQK
+743 LGLIVVAKDK
-756 KDKKK
+756 
-761 DKEESK
+761 
-767 NKGMHEKL
+767 KGMREKL
-775 DLKPLEEGEIAPVIA
+775 DLAPLEEGEIAPVI
-790 SKKEPSNASVLIK
+790 SSQKEPSIASVVIK

-818 DSDYEKNNDQEAINF
+818 SDYEKNNDQEAINF

-859 YHYGFYGLDHQALEE
+859 YHHGFYGLDYQVLEE
-874 SLELFENDAE
+874 SLELFENDAK

-899 FLSRGVVSRIDVLLW
+899 FLFEGVVSRIDVLLW

-941 YAEFLQTQA
+941 YAAFLQTQA

>member
-1 MDTNRQCMAL
+1 MDTKRQCMAL

-61 KILQKENLES
+61 KILQKENLEDEKE
-71 KEKSHKEN
+71 KEKSQN
-79 ILKELEEKYHLDPS
+79 ILKELEEKYRLNPS

-139 NEDTEAHQQQL
+139 NEDTKAHQQRL
-150 DERFLSALNSEQL
+150 NASFLSALDNEQL
-163 EELSVFITQCLSHN
+163 EELSVFITQCLSYD
-177 SYTSNSILK
+177 SYTSDSILER
-186 LLRSLRNKL
+186 LRFLKNKL
-195 YLFDPNKREPAFDE
+195 YLFDPNKKDPVFDE
-209 EGFLEKPRNLNK
+209 ERFLEKIRSLNR
-221 QIQSTEIASDSAKKA
+221 QIQSVETASDTAKTA

-250 TWLKKKSEYNFF
+250 TWLEKKSEYRYF
-262 KKLKNEIPTL
+262 KKFKDEIPTL
-272 ESECEAIENDLKSYY
+272 ESECEEIENDLKRYY
-287 EARET
+287 EAKES
-292 ALFKKFPKFIQLY
+292 ALFKKFPKFIKLY
-305 DKAISK
+305 DKATSK

-327 LSGYEEVPAEF
+327 LNGYEEMPAEF
-338 FYFRLDSKIAHILI
+338 FYFRLDSRIVHILV

-389 GDVKQSIYAF
+389 GDVKQSIYGF
-399 RGGFSSLFESV
+399 RGSFSSLFESV

-415 HDNLEFNHRSSPL
+415 HDNLPFNHRSSPL
-428 IIHYVNT
+428 IINYVNT
-435 IFKKAYQNSSTTYLE
+435 IFKKAYQNSPTAYWE
-450 QKYPETSRNKHATDG
+450 QKYPKASSNKHSKDG
-465 YVKVSLVANERELL
+465 YVKVSLVADERELL
-479 LEQISQEA
+479 L
-487 KNLLEHGKELL
+487 K
-498 LEQILQEAKNLLEH
+498 QILQEAKNLLEH
-512 GIEPKDITILCATN
+512 RIDPKDITLLCATN
-526 KDALEIKNYL
+526 DDALEIKNYL
-536 QENLSEI
+536 QKNLSAI
-543 RPSTESSAQLSQF
+543 RPSTESSTKLSQF
-556 VESKIIKN
+556 VESRIIKN
-564 ALEYALAEEEYK
+564 ALEYALAEEPYK

-589 LHDDAIALFGFNPKK
+589 LHDDAIALAGFNPKK

-623 CAQICL
+623 CTQICL
-629 ELALGCED
+629 ELAVGCED
-637 ADEFLEKLEAKKIAS
+637 ANEFLEKLEAKEIAS
-652 FNSKGAQIMT
+652 FKAEGAQIMT

-670 FPYVIVCERLGKPN
+670 FPYVIVCERLGKPKTN
-684 NESDKFLEEYN
+684 NSNQFLEEYS
-695 GTELVCLYYRMK
+695 GTELTRLYYRMK

-714 DYARALE
+714 DYARALD
-721 KEKAAKDH
+721 KEEAAKDH
-729 EEINAYYVAFTRAE
+729 EETNVYYVAFTRAE
-743 LGLVVVAKDKDQK
+743 LGLIVVAKDKDQK
-756 KDKKK
+756 KDKK
-761 DKEESK
+761 ESK
-767 NKGMHEKL
+767 NKTMCERL
-775 DLKPLEEGEIAPVIA
+775 DLAPLEEGEIMPVI
-790 SKKEPSNASVLIK
+790 SPQKEPLITSALIK

-818 DSDYEKNNDQEAINF
+818 ESDYEKNNDQEAINF
-833 GIALHKGLEYQYAYR
+833 GIALHKGLEYQYAYN

-859 YHYGFYGLDHQALEE
+859 YHHGFYGLDYQALEE
-874 SLELFENDAE
+874 SLELFENDAK

-899 FLSRGVVSRIDVLLW
+899 FLFEGVVSRIDVLLW

-941 YAEFLQTQA
+941 YAAFLQTQA

>member
-1 MDTNRQCMAL
+1 MDTKRQCMAL

-35 NPSEILTL
+35 NPGEILTL

-61 KILQKENLES
+61 KILQKENLEDEKE
-71 KEKSHKEN
+71 KEKSQN
-79 ILKELEEKYHLDPS
+79 ILKELEEKYHLNPS
-93 LVQNSAQKI
+93 FVQNSAQKI

-139 NEDTEAHQQQL
+139 NEDTKAHQQQL
-150 DERFLSALNSEQL
+150 NASFLSALNNEQL
-163 EELSVFITQCLSHN
+163 EELSVFITQCLSYD
-177 SYTSNSILK
+177 SYTSDSILER
-186 LLRSLRNKL
+186 LRFLKNKL
-195 YLFDPNKREPAFDE
+195 YLFDPNKKEPVFDE
-209 EGFLEKPRNLNK
+209 EGFLEKLRSLNQ
-221 QIQSTEIASDSAKKA
+221 QIQSTETASDMAKTT

-250 TWLKKKSEYNFF
+250 TWLEKKSEYRYF
-262 KKLKNEIPTL
+262 KKFKDEIPTL
-272 ESECEAIENDLKSYY
+272 ESECKEIESDLKRYY
-287 EARET
+287 EAKES

-305 DKAISK
+305 DKATSK
-311 IQALDFD
+311 IQVLDFD
-318 AIKDKVHAL
+318 AIKDKVHVL
-327 LSGYEEVPAEF
+327 LNGYEEMPAEF

-389 GDVKQSIYAF
+389 GDVKQSIYGF
-399 RGGFSSLFESV
+399 RGSFSSLFESV

-415 HDNLEFNHRSSPL
+415 KDNLEFNHRSSPL
-428 IIHYVNT
+428 IINYVNT
-435 IFKKAYQNSSTTYLE
+435 IFKKAYQTAYLE
-450 QKYPETSRNKHATDG
+450 QKYPKASSNKHARDG
-465 YVKVSLVANERELL
+465 YVKVSLVADERELL
-479 LEQISQEA
+479 L
-487 KNLLEHGKELL
+487 K
-498 LEQILQEAKNLLEH
+498 QILQEAKNLLEH
-512 GIEPKDITILCATN
+512 RIDPKDITILCATN
-526 KDALEIKNYL
+526 DDALEIKNYL
-536 QENLSEI
+536 QENLNAI
-543 RPSTESSAQLSQF
+543 HPSTESSAKLSQF

-564 ALEYALAEEEYK
+564 ALEYALAEEPYK

-589 LHDDAIALFGFNPKK
+589 LHDDVIALAGFNPKK
-604 ESVAGFVWKVME
+604 ESVADFVWKVME
-616 LFELYTE
+616 WFELYGE

-637 ADEFLEKLEAKKIAS
+637 ANEFLEKLETKEIAS
-652 FNSKGAQIMT
+652 FNAKGAQIMT

-670 FPYVIVCERLGKPN
+670 FPYVIVCERLGKPKTN
-684 NESDKFLEEYN
+684 NSNQFLEEYS
-695 GTELVCLYYRMK
+695 GTELTRLYYRMK

-714 DYARALE
+714 DYARALD
-721 KEKAAKDH
+721 KEEAAKDH
-729 EEINAYYVAFTRAE
+729 EETNVYYVAFTRAE
-743 LGLVVVAKDKDQK
+743 LGLIVVAKDK
-756 KDKKK
+756 
-761 DKEESK
+761 
-767 NKGMHEKL
+767 KGMREKL
-775 DLKPLEEGEIAPVIA
+775 DLVPLEEGEIAPVI
-790 SKKEPSNASVLIK
+790 SSQKEPLIPVVIK

-818 DSDYEKNNDQEAINF
+818 SDYEKNNDQEAINF
-833 GIALHKGLEYQYAYR
+833 GIALHKGLEYQYAYN

-859 YHYGFYGLDHQALEE
+859 YHHGFYGLDYQALEE
-874 SLELFENDAE
+874 SLELFENDVE

-891 LALKGEVA
+891 LALRGEVA
-899 FLSRGVVSRIDVLLW
+899 FLFEGVVSRIDVLLW

-941 YAEFLQTQA
+941 YAAFLQTQA

>member
-1 MDTNRQCMAL
+1 MDTKRQCMAL

-61 KILQKENLES
+61 KILQKENLENE
-71 KEKSHKEN
+71 KEKSQN
-79 ILKELEEKYHLDPS
+79 ILKELEEKYHLNPD
-93 LVQNSAQKI
+93 LVRNSTPKI

-130 VGLSANFEV
+130 VGLSTNFEV
-139 NEDTEAHQQQL
+139 NEDTKAHQQQL
-150 DERFLSALNSEQL
+150 NESFLSALNGEQL
-163 EELSVFITQCLSHN
+163 EELSVFIAQCLSYD
-177 SYTSNSILK
+177 SYTSDSILER
-186 LLRSLRNKL
+186 LRFLKNKL
-195 YLFDPNKREPAFDE
+195 YLFDPNKKEPAFDE
-209 EGFLEKPRNLNK
+209 EGFLEKLRSLNQ
-221 QIQSTEIASDSAKKA
+221 QIQSIETASDKAKAA

-250 TWLKKKSEYNFF
+250 TWLKKKSEYRDF
-262 KKLKNEIPTL
+262 KKLKDEIPTL
-272 ESECEAIENDLKSYY
+272 ESECEEIENDLKRYY

-292 ALFKKFPKFIQLY
+292 AIFKKFPKFIQLY
-305 DKAISK
+305 DKATSK

-327 LSGYEEVPAEF
+327 LNGYEELPAEF

-389 GDVKQSIYAF
+389 GDVKQSIYGF
-399 RGGFSSLFESV
+399 RGSFSSLFEGV

-415 HDNLEFNHRSSPL
+415 HDNLPFNHRSSPL
-428 IIHYVNT
+428 IINYVNT
-435 IFKKAYQNSSTTYLE
+435 IFKKAYQNSPTAYLE
-450 QKYPETSRNKHATDG
+450 QKYPKASSNKHAGDG
-465 YVKVSLVANERELL
+465 YVKVSLVADER
-479 LEQISQEA
+479 
-487 KNLLEHGKELL
+487 ELL

-512 GIEPKDITILCATN
+512 RIEPKDITLLCATN
-526 KDALEIKNYL
+526 EDALEIKNYL
-536 QENLSEI
+536 QENLSAI
-543 RPSTESSAQLSQF
+543 RPSTESSAKLSQF
-556 VESKIIKN
+556 VESKIIKH
-564 ALEYALAEEEYK
+564 ALKYALAEEPYK

-589 LHDDAIALFGFNPKK
+589 LHDDAIALAGFNPKK

-629 ELALGCED
+629 ELAVGCED
-637 ADEFLEKLEAKKIAS
+637 ANEFLKKLEAKEIAS
-652 FNSKGAQIMT
+652 FKAEGAQIMT

-670 FPYVIVCERLGKPN
+670 FPYVIVCERLGKPKTN
-684 NESDKFLEEYN
+684 NSNQFLEEYS
-695 GTELVCLYYRMK
+695 GTELIRLYYRMK

-714 DYARALE
+714 DYARVLD
-721 KEKAAKDH
+721 KEEVAKNR
-729 EEINAYYVAFTRAE
+729 EEINVYYVAFTRAE
-743 LGLVVVAKDKDQK
+743 LGLIVVAKDK
-756 KDKKK
+756 
-761 DKEESK
+761 
-767 NKGMHEKL
+767 KGMHEKL
-775 DLKPLEEGEIAPVIA
+775 DLVPLEEGEIVPVI
-790 SKKEPSNASVLIK
+790 SPQKEPSIASVVIK

-818 DSDYEKNNDQEAINF
+818 SDYEKNNDQEAIHF

-859 YHYGFYGLDHQALEE
+859 YHHGFYGLDYQALEE
-874 SLELFENDAE
+874 SLELFENDAK

-891 LALKGEVA
+891 LALRGEVA
-899 FLSRGVVSRIDVLLW
+899 FLFEGVVSRMDVLLW

-936 AQVSH
+936 VQVSH
-941 YAEFLQTQA
+941 YAAFLQTQA

>member
-1 MDTNRQCMAL
+1 MDTKRQCMAL

-61 KILQKENLES
+61 KILQKENLENEKE
-71 KEKSHKEN
+71 KEKSQN
-79 ILKELEEKYHLDPS
+79 ILKELEEKYRLNPS
-93 LVQNSAQKI
+93 FVQNSAQKI

-139 NEDTEAHQQQL
+139 NEDTKAHQQQL
-150 DERFLSALNSEQL
+150 NASFLSALDNKQL
-163 EELSVFITQCLSHN
+163 EELSVFIAQCLSYD
-177 SYTSNSILK
+177 SYTSDSVLERLRFLK
-186 LLRSLRNKL
+186 NKL
-195 YLFDPNKREPAFDE
+195 YLFDPNKKEPAFDE
-209 EGFLEKPRNLNK
+209 ERFLEKLRSLNQ
-221 QIQSTEIASDSAKKA
+221 QIQNIETASNEAKKA

-250 TWLKKKSEYNFF
+250 TWLKKKGEYRYF
-262 KKLKNEIPTL
+262 KKIKDEIPTL
-272 ESECEAIENDLKSYY
+272 ESECEEIENDLKRYY
-287 EARET
+287 EARES

-305 DKAISK
+305 DKATSK

-327 LSGYEEVPAEF
+327 LNGYEEMPAEF

-389 GDVKQSIYAF
+389 GDVKQSIYGF
-399 RGGFSSLFESV
+399 RGSFSSLFESV

-428 IIHYVNT
+428 IINYVNT
-435 IFKKAYQNSSTTYLE
+435 IFKKAYQNSPTAYLE
-450 QKYPETSRNKHATDG
+450 QKYPKASSNKHAKDG
-465 YVKVSLVANERELL
+465 YVKVSLVADER
-479 LEQISQEA
+479 
-487 KNLLEHGKELL
+487 ELL

-512 GIEPKDITILCATN
+512 RIDPKDITILCARN

-536 QENLSEI
+536 QKNLSAI
-543 RPSTESSAQLSQF
+543 RPSTESSAKLSQF

-564 ALEYALAEEEYK
+564 ALEYALAEEPYK

-589 LHDDAIALFGFNPKK
+589 LHDDAIALAGFNPKK

-623 CAQICL
+623 CTQICL
-629 ELALGCED
+629 ELAVGCED
-637 ADEFLEKLEAKKIAS
+637 ANEFLEKLEAKEIAS
-652 FNSKGAQIMT
+652 FKAEGAQIMT

-670 FPYVIVCERLGKPN
+670 FPYVIVCERLGKPKTN
-684 NESDKFLEEYN
+684 NSNQFLEEYS
-695 GTELVCLYYRMK
+695 GTELTCLYYRMK

-714 DYARALE
+714 DYARVLD
-721 KEKAAKDH
+721 KEEAAKDH
-729 EEINAYYVAFTRAE
+729 EETNVYYVAFTRAE
-743 LGLVVVAKDKDQK
+743 LGLIVVAKDKDQK
-756 KDKKK
+756 KDKK
-761 DKEESK
+761 ESK
-767 NKGMHEKL
+767 NKGMREKL
-775 DLKPLEEGEIAPVIA
+775 DLAPLEEGIIAPVI
-790 SKKEPSNASVLIK
+790 SFQKEPSPESVVIK

-818 DSDYEKNNDQEAINF
+818 SDYEKNNDQEAINF

-859 YHYGFYGLDHQALEE
+859 YHHGFYGLDYQALEE
-874 SLELFENDAE
+874 SLELFENDAK

-899 FLSRGVVSRIDVLLW
+899 FLFEGVVSRIDVLLW

-941 YAEFLQTQA
+941 YAAFLQTQA

>member
-1 MDTNRQCMAL
+1 MDTKRQCMAL

-71 KEKSHKEN
+71 EKEKSQN
-79 ILKELEEKYHLDPS
+79 ILKELEEKYHLDPD
-93 LVQNSAQKI
+93 LVRNSTPKI

-139 NEDTEAHQQQL
+139 NEDTKAHQQQL
-150 DERFLSALNSEQL
+150 NEGFLSALNSEQL
-163 EELSVFITQCLSHN
+163 EELSVFIAQCLSYDN
-177 SYTSNSILK
+177 YTSDSILER
-186 LLRSLRNKL
+186 LRFLKNKL
-195 YLFDPNKREPAFDE
+195 YLFDPNKKEPAFDE
-209 EGFLEKPRNLNK
+209 EGFLEKLRSLNQ
-221 QIQSTEIASDSAKKA
+221 QIQSIETASDKAKTA

-250 TWLKKKSEYNFF
+250 TWLEKKSEYRDF
-262 KKLKNEIPTL
+262 KKLKDEIPTL
-272 ESECEAIENDLKSYY
+272 ESECEEIENDLRRYY

-305 DKAISK
+305 DKATSK

-327 LSGYEEVPAEF
+327 LNGYEEMPAEF
-338 FYFRLDSKIAHILI
+338 FYFRLDSKIVHILI

-399 RGGFSSLFESV
+399 RGSFSSLFESV
-410 SKDFY
+410 AKDFY
-415 HDNLEFNHRSSPL
+415 HDNLQFNHRSAPL
-428 IIHYVNT
+428 IINYVNT
-435 IFKKAYQNSSTTYLE
+435 IFKKAYQNSPTAYLE
-450 QKYPETSRNKHATDG
+450 QKYPKTSQNKHVTDG
-465 YVKVSLVANERELL
+465 YIKVSLVADGR
-479 LEQISQEA
+479 
-487 KNLLEHGKELL
+487 ELL

-512 GIEPKDITILCATN
+512 RIEPKDITILCATN
-526 KDALEIKNYL
+526 DDALEIKNYL
-536 QENLSEI
+536 QENLSTI
-543 RPSTESSAQLSQF
+543 RPSTESSANLSQF

-564 ALEYALAEEEYK
+564 ALKYALAEEPYK

-589 LHDDAIALFGFNPKK
+589 LHDDAIALAGFNPKK

-616 LFELYTE
+616 LFELYGE

-629 ELALGCED
+629 ELAVGCED
-637 ADEFLEKLEAKKIAS
+637 ADGFLEKLEAKKIAS
-652 FNSKGAQIMT
+652 FNLKGAQIMT

-670 FPYVIVCERLGKPN
+670 FPYVIVCERLGKPKSN
-684 NESDKFLEEYN
+684 NSNQFLEEYN
-695 GTELVCLYYRMK
+695 GTELLRLYYRMK

-714 DYARALE
+714 DYARALDE
-721 KEKAAKDH
+721 EEAAKDH
-729 EEINAYYVAFTRAE
+729 EEINVYYVAFTRAE
-743 LGLVVVAKDKDQK
+743 LGLIVVAKDKDQK
-756 KDKKK
+756 KDKK
-761 DKEESK
+761 ENK
-767 NKGMHEKL
+767 NKGMREKL
-775 DLKPLEEGEIAPVIA
+775 DLAPLEEGEITPVI
-790 SKKEPSNASVLIK
+790 SSQKEPLIASVLIK

-818 DSDYEKNNDQEAINF
+818 SDYEKNNDQEAINF
-833 GIALHKGLEYQYAYR
+833 GIALHKGLEYQYAYN

-859 YHYGFYGLDHQALEE
+859 YHHGFYGLDYQALEE

-891 LALKGEVA
+891 LTLKGEAA
-899 FLSRGVVSRIDVLLW
+899 FLFEGVVSRIDVLLW

-941 YAEFLQTQA
+941 YSAFLQTQA

>member
-1 MDTNRQCMAL
+1 MAL

-61 KILQKENLES
+61 KILQKEDLENE
-71 KEKSHKEN
+71 KEKSQN

-93 LVQNSAQKI
+93 LVRNSAQKI

-139 NEDTEAHQQQL
+139 NEDTKAHQQQL
-150 DERFLSALNSEQL
+150 NEGFLSALNNEQL
-163 EELSVFITQCLSHN
+163 EELSVFIAQCLSYD
-177 SYTSNSILK
+177 SYTSDSILER
-186 LLRSLRNKL
+186 LRFLKNKL
-195 YLFDPNKREPAFDE
+195 YLFDPNKKEPAFDE
-209 EGFLEKPRNLNK
+209 EGFLEKLRSLNE
-221 QIQSTEIASDSAKKA
+221 QIQSIETASDTAKTA
-236 IKCDDFRGFLNSSL
+236 IKCGSFRGFLNSSL
-250 TWLKKKSEYNFF
+250 TWLEKKSEYLYF

-272 ESECEAIENDLKSYY
+272 ESECEEIENDLKRYY
-287 EARET
+287 EAKET
-292 ALFKKFPKFIQLY
+292 AIFKKFPQFIQLY
-305 DKAISK
+305 DKATSK

-327 LSGYEEVPAEF
+327 LNGYEELPAEF

-399 RGGFSSLFESV
+399 RGSFSSLFESV
-410 SKDFY
+410 AKDFY
-415 HDNLEFNHRSSPL
+415 HDNLQFNHRSAPL
-428 IIHYVNT
+428 IINYVNT
-435 IFKKAYQNSSTTYLE
+435 IFKKAYQNSPTAYLE
-450 QKYPETSRNKHATDG
+450 QKYPKTSPNKHVTDG
-465 YVKVSLVANERELL
+465 YVKVSLVADER
-479 LEQISQEA
+479 
-487 KNLLEHGKELL
+487 ELL
-498 LEQILQEAKNLLEH
+498 LEQILQEAQNLLEH
-512 GIEPKDITILCATN
+512 RIEPKDITILCATN

-536 QENLSEI
+536 QERLSAI
-543 RPSTESSAQLSQF
+543 HPSTESSANLSQF

-564 ALEYALAEEEYK
+564 ALKYALAEEPYK

-589 LHDDAIALFGFNPKK
+589 LHDDAIALAGFNPKK
-604 ESVAGFVWKVME
+604 ESVAGFVWKIME
-616 LFELYTE
+616 LFELYGE
-623 CAQICL
+623 PAQICL
-629 ELALGCED
+629 ELAVGCED
-637 ADEFLEKLEAKKIAS
+637 ANDFLEKLEAKSIAS
-652 FNSKGAQIMT
+652 FNAKGTQIMT

-684 NESDKFLEEYN
+684 SSHSNQLLEEYN
-695 GTELVCLYYRMK
+695 GAELLRLYYRMK
-707 NREVVDK
+707 NREIVDK
-714 DYARALE
+714 DYARALD
-721 KEKAAKDH
+721 KEEAAKDY
-729 EEINAYYVAFTRAE
+729 EEINVYYVAFTRAE
-743 LGLVVVAKDKDQK
+743 LGLIVVAKDKKESK
-756 KDKKK
+756 K
-761 DKEESK
+761 ESK
-767 NKGMHEKL
+767 NKTMREQL
-775 DLKPLEEGEIAPVIA
+775 DLAPLEEGEIMPVI
-790 SKKEPSNASVLIK
+790 SPQKEPLITSTLIK

-833 GIALHKGLEYQYAYR
+833 GIALHKGLEYQYAYN

-859 YHYGFYGLDHQALEE
+859 YHHGFYGLDYQALEE

-884 IQALFKN
+884 IQVLFKN
-891 LALKGEVA
+891 YALRGEAA
-899 FLSRGVVSRIDVLLW
+899 FLFEGVVSRIDVLLW

-941 YAEFLQTQA
+941 YAEFLKTQA

>member
-1 MDTNRQCMAL
+1 MDTKRQCMAL

-61 KILQKENLES
+61 KILQKESLEDEKE
-71 KEKSHKEN
+71 KEKSQN
-79 ILKELEEKYHLDPS
+79 ILKELEGKYRLDPS
-93 LVQNSAQKI
+93 FVQNSAQKI

-139 NEDTEAHQQQL
+139 NEDTKAHQQQL
-150 DERFLSALNSEQL
+150 NASFLSALNNEQL
-163 EELSVFITQCLSHN
+163 EELSVFIAQCLSYDN
-177 SYTSNSILK
+177 YTSDSILER
-186 LLRSLRNKL
+186 LRFLKNKL
-195 YLFDPNKREPAFDE
+195 YLFDPNKKESAFDE
-209 EGFLEKPRNLNK
+209 ERFLEKLRSLNQ
-221 QIQSTEIASDSAKKA
+221 QIQSVETASDKAKTA

-250 TWLKKKSEYNFF
+250 TWLEKKSEYRYF
-262 KKLKNEIPTL
+262 KKFKDEIPTL
-272 ESECEAIENDLKSYY
+272 ESECEEIENDLKRYY
-287 EARET
+287 EARES

-305 DKAISK
+305 DKATSK

-327 LSGYEEVPAEF
+327 LNGYEEMPAEF

-389 GDVKQSIYAF
+389 GDVKQSIYGF
-399 RGGFSSLFESV
+399 RGSFSSLFESV

-428 IIHYVNT
+428 IINYVNT
-435 IFKKAYQNSSTTYLE
+435 IFKKAYQNSPTAYLE
-450 QKYPETSRNKHATDG
+450 QKYPKASNNKHAKDG
-465 YVKVSLVANERELL
+465 YVKVSLVADERELL
-479 LEQISQEA
+479 L
-487 KNLLEHGKELL
+487 K
-498 LEQILQEAKNLLEH
+498 QILQEAKNLLDH
-512 GIEPKDITILCATN
+512 RIDPKDITLLCATN
-526 KDALEIKNYL
+526 DDALEIKNYL
-536 QENLSEI
+536 QENLSAI
-543 RPSTESSAQLSQF
+543 RPSTESSAKLSQF

-564 ALEYALAEEEYK
+564 ALEYALAEEPYK

-589 LHDDAIALFGFNPKK
+589 LHDDVIALAGFNPKK

-623 CAQICL
+623 CVQICL
-629 ELALGCED
+629 ELAVGCED
-637 ADEFLEKLEAKKIAS
+637 ANEFLEKLEAKEIAS
-652 FNSKGAQIMT
+652 FKAEGAQIMT

-670 FPYVIVCERLGKPN
+670 FPYVIVCERLGKPKTN
-684 NESDKFLEEYN
+684 NSNQFLEEYS
-695 GTELVCLYYRMK
+695 GTELTRLYYRMK

-714 DYARALE
+714 DYARALD
-721 KEKAAKDH
+721 KEEAAKDH
-729 EEINAYYVAFTRAE
+729 EETNVYYVAFTRAE
-743 LGLVVVAKDKDQK
+743 LGLIVVAKDKDQK
-756 KDKKK
+756 KDKK
-761 DKEESK
+761 ESK
-767 NKGMHEKL
+767 NKGMREKL
-775 DLKPLEEGEIAPVIA
+775 DLAPLEEGTIAPVI
-790 SKKEPSNASVLIK
+790 SSQKEPLNPSVVIK

-818 DSDYEKNNDQEAINF
+818 SDYEKNNDQEAIHF

-859 YHYGFYGLDHQALEE
+859 YHHGFYGLDYQALEE
-874 SLELFENDAE
+874 SLELFENDAK

-891 LALKGEVA
+891 LALRGEVA
-899 FLSRGVVSRIDVLLW
+899 FLFEGVVSRIDVLLW

-936 AQVSH
+936 VQVSH
-941 YAEFLQTQA
+941 YAAFLQTQA

>member
-1 MDTNRQCMAL
+1 MDTKRQCMAL

-61 KILQKENLES
+61 KILQKENLEDEKE
-71 KEKSHKEN
+71 KEKSQN
-79 ILKELEEKYHLDPS
+79 ILKELEEKYRLNPS
-93 LVQNSAQKI
+93 LVRNSAQKI

-139 NEDTEAHQQQL
+139 NEDTKAHQQQL
-150 DERFLSALNSEQL
+150 NEGFLSALNNEQL
-163 EELSVFITQCLSHN
+163 EELSVFIAQCLSYDN
-177 SYTSNSILK
+177 YTSDSILER
-186 LLRSLRNKL
+186 LRFLKNKL
-195 YLFDPNKREPAFDE
+195 YLFDPNKKEPAFDE
-209 EGFLEKPRNLNK
+209 EGFLEKLRSLNK
-221 QIQSTEIASDSAKKA
+221 QIQNIETASNDAKKA

-250 TWLKKKSEYNFF
+250 TWLKKKSEYRDF
-262 KKLKNEIPTL
+262 KKLKDEIPTL
-272 ESECEAIENDLKSYY
+272 ESECEEIENDLKRYY
-287 EARET
+287 EARES

-305 DKAISK
+305 DKATSK

-327 LSGYEEVPAEF
+327 LKGYEEVPAEF
-338 FYFRLDSKIAHILI
+338 FYFRLDSRIAHILI

-373 KAGIGQAKWHR
+373 KAGIGQAKWNR

-399 RGGFSSLFESV
+399 RGSFSSLFESV

-415 HDNLEFNHRSSPL
+415 HDNLQFNHRSSPL
-428 IIHYVNT
+428 IINYVNT
-435 IFKKAYQNSSTTYLE
+435 IFKKAYQDSPTAYLE
-450 QKYPETSRNKHATDG
+450 QKYPKASSNKHARDG
-465 YVKVSLVANERELL
+465 YMKVSLVADGR
-479 LEQISQEA
+479 
-487 KNLLEHGKELL
+487 ELL

-512 GIEPKDITILCATN
+512 RIEPKDITILCATN
-526 KDALEIKNYL
+526 DDALEIKNYL
-536 QENLSEI
+536 QENLSAI
-543 RPSTESSAQLSQF
+543 RPSTESSAKLSQF

-564 ALEYALAEEEYK
+564 ALKYALAEEPYK

-589 LHDDAIALFGFNPKK
+589 LHDDAIALAGFNPKK

-616 LFELYTE
+616 LFELYGE

-629 ELALGCED
+629 ELAVGCED
-637 ADEFLEKLEAKKIAS
+637 ADGFLEKLEAKKIAS
-652 FNSKGAQIMT
+652 FNLKGAQIMT

-670 FPYVIVCERLGKPN
+670 FPYVIVCERLGKPKSN
-684 NESDKFLEEYN
+684 NSNQFLEEYD
-695 GTELVCLYYRMK
+695 GTELTRLYYRMK

-714 DYARALE
+714 DYARALD
-721 KEKAAKDH
+721 KEKAAKEN
-729 EEINAYYVAFTRAE
+729 EETNVYYVAFTRAE
-743 LGLVVVAKDKDQK
+743 LGLVVVAKDKGQK
-756 KDKKK
+756 KDQK
-761 DKEESK
+761 ESK
-767 NKGMHEKL
+767 NKGMREKL
-775 DLKPLEEGEIAPVIA
+775 DLAPLEEGEIAPVI
-790 SKKEPSNASVLIK
+790 SPQKEPLIASVVIK

-833 GIALHKGLEYQYAYR
+833 GIALHKGLEYQYAYN

-859 YHYGFYGLDHQALEE
+859 YHHGFYGLDHQALEE

-891 LALKGEVA
+891 LALKGEAA
-899 FLSRGVVSRIDVLLW
+899 FLFEGVVSRIDVLLW

-941 YAEFLQTQA
+941 YAAFLQTQA

>member
-1 MDTNRQCMAL
+1 MDTKRQCMAL

-61 KILQKENLES
+61 KILQKENLEDEKE
-71 KEKSHKEN
+71 KEKSQN
-79 ILKELEEKYHLDPS
+79 ILKELEEKYRLTPS
-93 LVQNSAQKI
+93 LVQNRAQEI

-139 NEDTEAHQQQL
+139 NEDTKAHQQQL
-150 DERFLSALNSEQL
+150 NESFLSALNNKQL
-163 EELSVFITQCLSHN
+163 EELSVFIAQCLSYD
-177 SYTSNSILK
+177 SYTSDSILER
-186 LLRSLRNKL
+186 LRFLKNKL
-195 YLFDPNKREPAFDE
+195 YLFDPNKKDPVFDE
-209 EGFLEKPRNLNK
+209 ERFLEKLRSLNQ
-221 QIQSTEIASDSAKKA
+221 QIQNIETASNEAKKA

-250 TWLKKKSEYNFF
+250 TWLEKKGEYRYF
-262 KKLKNEIPTL
+262 KKFKDEIPTL
-272 ESECEAIENDLKSYY
+272 ESECEEIENDLKRYY
-287 EARET
+287 EARES

-305 DKAISK
+305 DKATSK

-327 LSGYEEVPAEF
+327 LNGYEEMPAEF
-338 FYFRLDSKIAHILI
+338 FYFRLDSRIAHILI

-389 GDVKQSIYAF
+389 GDVKQSIYGF
-399 RGGFSSLFESV
+399 RGSFSSLFESV

-428 IIHYVNT
+428 IINYVNT
-435 IFKKAYQNSSTTYLE
+435 IFKKAYQNSPTAYLE
-450 QKYPETSRNKHATDG
+450 QKYPKASSNKHARDG
-465 YVKVSLVANERELL
+465 YVKVSLVADER
-479 LEQISQEA
+479 
-487 KNLLEHGKELL
+487 ELL

-512 GIEPKDITILCATN
+512 RIDPRDITLLCATN
-526 KDALEIKNYL
+526 DDALEIKNYL
-536 QENLSEI
+536 QKNLSAI
-543 RPSTESSAQLSQF
+543 RPSTESSTKLSQF

-564 ALEYALAEEEYK
+564 ALEYALAEEPYK

-589 LHDDAIALFGFNPKK
+589 LHDDAIALAGFNPKK

-629 ELALGCED
+629 ELAVGCED
-637 ADEFLEKLEAKKIAS
+637 ANEFLEKLEAKEIAS
-652 FNSKGAQIMT
+652 FKVEGAQIMT

-670 FPYVIVCERLGKPN
+670 FPYVIVCERLGKPKSN
-684 NESDKFLEEYN
+684 NSNQFLEEYS
-695 GTELVCLYYRMK
+695 GIELTRLYYRMK

-714 DYARALE
+714 DYARALD
-721 KEKAAKDH
+721 KEEAAKDH
-729 EEINAYYVAFTRAE
+729 EETNVYYVAFTRAE
-743 LGLVVVAKDKDQK
+743 LGLIVVAKDK
-756 KDKKK
+756 
-761 DKEESK
+761 
-767 NKGMHEKL
+767 KGMHEKL
-775 DLKPLEEGEIAPVIA
+775 DLAPLEEGEIVPVI
-790 SKKEPSNASVLIK
+790 SSQKEPSSASVVIK
-803 PHAYGEQVQE
+803 PHAYGEQIQE

-818 DSDYEKNNDQEAINF
+818 SDYEKNNDQEAINF
-833 GIALHKGLEYQYAYR
+833 GIALHKGLEYQYAYN

-859 YHYGFYGLDHQALEE
+859 YHHGFYGLDYQALEE
-874 SLELFENDAE
+874 SLELFENDAK

-891 LALKGEVA
+891 LALRGEVA
-899 FLSRGVVSRIDVLLW
+899 FLFEGVVSRIDVLLW

-936 AQVSH
+936 VQVSH
-941 YAEFLQTQA
+941 YAAFLQTQA

>member
-1 MDTNRQCMAL
+1 MDTKRQCMAL

-25 RFLALLFKGA
+25 RFLALLFNGA

-61 KILQKENLES
+61 KILQKENLEDKKE
-71 KEKSHKEN
+71 KEKSQN
-79 ILKELEEKYHLDPS
+79 ILKELEEKYCLDPS
-93 LVQNSAQKI
+93 FVQNNAQKI

-130 VGLSANFEV
+130 VGLSTNFEV
-139 NEDTEAHQQQL
+139 NEDTKAHQQQL
-150 DERFLSALNSEQL
+150 NASFLSALNSKQL
-163 EELSVFITQCLSHN
+163 EELSVFIAQCLSYD
-177 SYTSNSILK
+177 SYTSDSILER
-186 LLRSLRNKL
+186 LRFLKNKL
-195 YLFDPNKREPAFDE
+195 YLFDPNKKEPAFDE
-209 EGFLEKPRNLNK
+209 KGFLEKLRSLNQ
-221 QIQSTEIASDSAKKA
+221 QIQSIETASDRAKTA

-250 TWLKKKSEYNFF
+250 TWLKKKSEYRDF
-262 KKLKNEIPTL
+262 KKLKDEIPTL
-272 ESECEAIENDLKSYY
+272 ESECEEIENDLKRYY
-287 EARET
+287 EAREI

-305 DKAISK
+305 DNATSK

-327 LSGYEEVPAEF
+327 LKGYEEVPAEF

-373 KAGIGQAKWHR
+373 KAGIGQAKWNR

-399 RGGFSSLFESV
+399 RGSFSSLFESV

-415 HDNLEFNHRSSPL
+415 HDNLQFNHRSSPL
-428 IIHYVNT
+428 IINYVNT
-435 IFKKAYQNSSTTYLE
+435 IFKKAYQNSPTAYLE
-450 QKYPETSRNKHATDG
+450 QKYPKTSQNKHATDG
-465 YVKVSLVANERELL
+465 YVKVSLVADER
-479 LEQISQEA
+479 
-487 KNLLEHGKELL
+487 ELL

-512 GIEPKDITILCATN
+512 RIEPKDITILCATN
-526 KDALEIKNYL
+526 DDALEIKNYL
-536 QENLSEI
+536 QKNLSAI
-543 RPSTESSAQLSQF
+543 RPSTESSAKLSQF

-564 ALEYALAEEEYK
+564 ALKYALAEEPYK

-589 LHDDAIALFGFNPKK
+589 LHDDVIALAGFNPKK

-616 LFELYTE
+616 WFELYGE

-629 ELALGCED
+629 ELAVGCED
-637 ADEFLEKLEAKKIAS
+637 ANEFLEKLEAKKIAS
-652 FNSKGAQIMT
+652 FNLKGAQIMT

-670 FPYVIVCERLGKPN
+670 FPYVIVCERLGKLKSN
-684 NESDKFLEEYN
+684 NSNQFLEEYN
-695 GTELVCLYYRMK
+695 GTELLRLYYRMK

-714 DYARALE
+714 DYARALD
-721 KEKAAKDH
+721 KEEAAKDH
-729 EEINAYYVAFTRAE
+729 EETNVYYVAFTRAE
-743 LGLVVVAKDKDQK
+743 LGLIVVAKDKDQK
-756 KDKKK
+756 KDKKESK
-761 DKEESK
+761 KESK
-767 NKGMHEKL
+767 NKGMREKL
-775 DLKPLEEGEIAPVIA
+775 DLEPLEEGTIEPVI
-790 SKKEPSNASVLIK
+790 SSQKEPLIPSVLIK

-818 DSDYEKNNDQEAINF
+818 SDYEKNNDQEAINF
-833 GIALHKGLEYQYAYR
+833 GIALHKGLEYQYAYN

-859 YHYGFYGLDHQALEE
+859 YHHGFYGLDYQALEE

-891 LALKGEVA
+891 YALRGEAA
-899 FLSRGVVSRIDVLLW
+899 FLFEGVVSRIDVLLW

-936 AQVSH
+936 VQVSH
-941 YAEFLQTQA
+941 YAAFLQTQA

>member
-1 MDTNRQCMAL
+1 MDTKRQCMAL

-61 KILQKENLES
+61 KILQQENLENE
-71 KEKSHKEN
+71 KEKSQN
-79 ILKELEEKYHLDPS
+79 ILKELEEKYHLNPS
-93 LVQNSAQKI
+93 LVRNSTPKI

-139 NEDTEAHQQQL
+139 NEDTKAHQQQL
-150 DERFLSALNSEQL
+150 NASFLSALNNEQL
-163 EELSVFITQCLSHN
+163 EELSVFITQCLSYDN
-177 SYTSNSILK
+177 YTSDSILER
-186 LLRSLRNKL
+186 LRFLKNKL
-195 YLFDPNKREPAFDE
+195 YLFDPNKKEPAFDE
-209 EGFLEKPRNLNK
+209 EGFLEKLRSLNE
-221 QIQSTEIASDSAKKA
+221 QIQSIETASDRAKTA
-236 IKCDDFRGFLNSSL
+236 IKCDSFRGFLNSSL
-250 TWLKKKSEYNFF
+250 TWLEKKSEYIYF
-262 KKLKNEIPTL
+262 KKLKDEIPTL
-272 ESECEAIENDLKSYY
+272 ESECEEIENDLKRYY
-287 EARET
+287 EAKET
-292 ALFKKFPKFIQLY
+292 AIFKKFPKFIQLY
-305 DKAISK
+305 DNATSK

-327 LSGYEEVPAEF
+327 LNGYEEMPAEF

-373 KAGIGQAKWHR
+373 KAGIGQAKWNR

-399 RGGFSSLFESV
+399 RGSFSSLFESV
-410 SKDFY
+410 AKDFY

-428 IIHYVNT
+428 IINYVNT
-435 IFKKAYQNSSTTYLE
+435 IFKKAYQNSPTAYLD
-450 QKYPETSRNKHATDG
+450 QKYPKTSQNKHATDG

-479 LEQISQEA
+479 LEQI
-487 KNLLEHGKELL
+487 
-498 LEQILQEAKNLLEH
+498 LQEAKNLLEH
-512 GIEPKDITILCATN
+512 RIEPKDITILCATN
-526 KDALEIKNYL
+526 NDALEIKNYL
-536 QENLSEI
+536 QEYLSAI
-543 RPSTESSAQLSQF
+543 RPSTESSAKLSQF

-564 ALEYALAEEEYK
+564 TLEYALAEEPYK

-589 LHDDAIALFGFNPKK
+589 LHDDVIALPGFNPKK

-629 ELALGCED
+629 ELAVGCED
-637 ADEFLEKLEAKKIAS
+637 ADGFLEKLEAKEIAS
-652 FNSKGAQIMT
+652 FNAKGAQIMT

-670 FPYVIVCERLGKPN
+670 FPYVIVCERLGKLKSN
-684 NESDKFLEEYN
+684 NSNQFLEEYN
-695 GTELVCLYYRMK
+695 GTELLRLYYRMK

-714 DYARALE
+714 DYARALD
-721 KEKAAKDH
+721 KEEVAKNH
-729 EEINAYYVAFTRAE
+729 EETNVYYVAFTRAE
-743 LGLVVVAKDKDQK
+743 LGLIVVAKDKDQK
-756 KDKKK
+756 KDKK
-761 DKEESK
+761 ESK
-767 NKGMHEKL
+767 NKGMREKL
-775 DLKPLEEGEIAPVIA
+775 DLEPLEEGTIAPVI
-790 SKKEPSNASVLIK
+790 SSQKELSIPSVVIK

-818 DSDYEKNNDQEAINF
+818 SDYEKNNDQEAINF
-833 GIALHKGLEYQYAYR
+833 GIALHKGLEYQYAYN

-859 YHYGFYGLDHQALEE
+859 YHYGFYDLDYQALEE
-874 SLELFENDAE
+874 SLELFENDAK

-899 FLSRGVVSRIDVLLW
+899 FLFEGVVSRIDVLLW

-941 YAEFLQTQA
+941 YAAFLQTQA

>member
-1 MDTNRQCMAL
+1 MAL

-61 KILQKENLES
+61 KILQKENLENE
-71 KEKSHKEN
+71 KEKSQN

-93 LVQNSAQKI
+93 LVRNSAQKI

-139 NEDTEAHQQQL
+139 NEDTKAHQQQL
-150 DERFLSALNSEQL
+150 NEGFLSALNNEQL
-163 EELSVFITQCLSHN
+163 EELSVFIAQCLSYDN
-177 SYTSNSILK
+177 YTSDPILER
-186 LLRSLRNKL
+186 LRFLKNKL
-195 YLFDPNKREPAFDE
+195 YLFDPNKKEPAFDE
-209 EGFLEKPRNLNK
+209 EGFLEKLRSLNN
-221 QIQSTEIASDSAKKA
+221 QIQSIETASDRAKKA
-236 IKCDDFRGFLNSSL
+236 IKCDSFRGFLNSSL
-250 TWLKKKSEYNFF
+250 TWLKKKSEYQSF
-262 KKLKNEIPTL
+262 KKLKSEIPTL
-272 ESECEAIENDLKSYY
+272 ESECEEIENDLKRYY
-287 EARET
+287 EAKET
-292 ALFKKFPKFIQLY
+292 AIFKKFPKFIQLY
-305 DKAISK
+305 DNATSK

-318 AIKDKVHAL
+318 AIKDKVHVL
-327 LSGYEEVPAEF
+327 LNGYEEMPAEF

-399 RGGFSSLFESV
+399 RGSFSSLFESV

-415 HDNLEFNHRSSPL
+415 HDNLQFNHRSAPL
-428 IIHYVNT
+428 IINYVNT
-435 IFKKAYQNSSTTYLE
+435 IFKKAYQNSPTTYLE
-450 QKYPETSRNKHATDG
+450 QKYPKTSPNKHVTDG
-465 YVKVSLVANERELL
+465 YVKVSLVADERELL
-479 LEQISQEA
+479 LDQVLQEA
-487 KNLLEHGKELL
+487 QNLLEHR
-498 LEQILQEAKNLLEH
+498 ID
-512 GIEPKDITILCATN
+512 PKDITILCATN
-526 KDALEIKNYL
+526 DDALEIKNYL
-536 QENLSEI
+536 QERLSAI
-543 RPSTESSAQLSQF
+543 RPSTESSARLSQF

-564 ALEYALAEEEYK
+564 ALEYALAEEPYK

-589 LHDDAIALFGFNPKK
+589 LHDDAIVLPSFNPKK

-616 LFELYTE
+616 LFELYGE

-629 ELALGCED
+629 ELAVGCED
-637 ADEFLEKLEAKKIAS
+637 ANDFLEKLEAKSIAS
-652 FNSKGAQIMT
+652 FNAKGAQIMT

-684 NESDKFLEEYN
+684 SSHSNQLLEEYN
-695 GTELVCLYYRMK
+695 GAELTRLYYRMK

-714 DYARALE
+714 DYARALD
-721 KEKAAKDH
+721 KEEAAKDY
-729 EEINAYYVAFTRAE
+729 EEINVYYVAFTRAE
-743 LGLVVVAKDKDQK
+743 LGLIVVAKDKKESK
-756 KDKKK
+756 K
-761 DKEESK
+761 ESK
-767 NKGMHEKL
+767 NKTMREQL
-775 DLKPLEEGEIAPVIA
+775 DLAPLEEGEIMPVI
-790 SKKEPSNASVLIK
+790 SPQKEPLITSALIK

-818 DSDYEKNNDQEAINF
+818 SDYEKNNDQEAINF
-833 GIALHKGLEYQYAYR
+833 GIALHKGLEYQYAYN
-848 IPKKSVLEYLN
+848 IPKQSVLEYLN
-859 YHYGFYGLDHQALEE
+859 YHHGFYGLDHQALEE

-884 IQALFKN
+884 TQTLFKN
-891 LALKGEVA
+891 YALRGEAA
-899 FLSRGVVSRIDVLLW
+899 FLFEGVVSRIDVLLW
-914 DKGQNLYVLDY
+914 DRGQNLYVLDY

-941 YAEFLQTQA
+941 YAAFLKTQA

>member
-1 MDTNRQCMAL
+1 MDTKRQCMAL

-61 KILQKENLES
+61 KILQKESLENEKE
-71 KEKSHKEN
+71 KEKSQN
-79 ILKELEEKYHLDPS
+79 ILKELEEKYRLDPS
-93 LVQNSAQKI
+93 FVQNSAQKI

-139 NEDTEAHQQQL
+139 NEDTKAHQQQL
-150 DERFLSALNSEQL
+150 NASFLSALNNEQL
-163 EELSVFITQCLSHN
+163 EELSVFIAQCLSYD
-177 SYTSNSILK
+177 SYTSDSILER
-186 LLRSLRNKL
+186 LRFLKNKL
-195 YLFDPNKREPAFDE
+195 YLFDPNKKDPVFNE
-209 EGFLEKPRNLNK
+209 EGFLEKLRNLNR
-221 QIQSTEIASDSAKKA
+221 QIQSVETASDKAKTA

-250 TWLKKKSEYNFF
+250 TWLKKKGEYRDF
-262 KKLKNEIPTL
+262 KKIKDEIPTL
-272 ESECEAIENDLKSYY
+272 ESECEEIENDLKRYY
-287 EARET
+287 EARES

-305 DKAISK
+305 DKATSK

-327 LSGYEEVPAEF
+327 LKGYEEVPAEF

-373 KAGIGQAKWHR
+373 KAGIGQAKWQR

-389 GDVKQSIYAF
+389 GDVKQSIYGF
-399 RGGFSSLFESV
+399 RGSFSSLFESV

-415 HDNLEFNHRSSPL
+415 HDNLPFNHRSSPL
-428 IIHYVNT
+428 IINYVNT
-435 IFKKAYQNSSTTYLE
+435 IFKKAYQNSPTAYLE
-450 QKYPETSRNKHATDG
+450 QKYPKASSNKHVKDG
-465 YVKVSLVANERELL
+465 YIKVSLVADER
-479 LEQISQEA
+479 
-487 KNLLEHGKELL
+487 ELL

-512 GIEPKDITILCATN
+512 GIDPKDITILCATN
-526 KDALEIKNYL
+526 DDALEIKNYL
-536 QENLSEI
+536 QENLSTI
-543 RPSTESSAQLSQF
+543 RPSTESSAKLSQF

-564 ALEYALAEEEYK
+564 ALEYALAEEPYK

-589 LHDDAIALFGFNPKK
+589 LHDDAIALAGFNPKK

-623 CAQICL
+623 CTQICL
-629 ELALGCED
+629 ELAVGCED
-637 ADEFLEKLEAKKIAS
+637 ANEFLEKLEAKEIAS
-652 FNSKGAQIMT
+652 FNTKGAQIMT

-670 FPYVIVCERLGKPN
+670 FPYVIVCERLGKPKTN
-684 NESDKFLEEYN
+684 NSNQFLEEYS
-695 GTELVCLYYRMK
+695 GTELTRLYYRMK

-714 DYARALE
+714 DYARALD
-721 KEKAAKDH
+721 KEEAAKDH
-729 EEINAYYVAFTRAE
+729 EETNVYYVAFTRAE
-743 LGLVVVAKDKDQK
+743 LGLIVVAKDKDQK
-756 KDKKK
+756 KDKK
-761 DKEESK
+761 ESK
-767 NKGMHEKL
+767 NKGMREKL
-775 DLKPLEEGEIAPVIA
+775 DLAPLEEGEIAPVI
-790 SKKEPSNASVLIK
+790 SSQKELSPESVVIK

-818 DSDYEKNNDQEAINF
+818 SDYEKNNDQEAINF
-833 GIALHKGLEYQYAYR
+833 GIALHKGLEYQYAYN

-859 YHYGFYGLDHQALEE
+859 YHHGFYGLDYQALEE
-874 SLELFENDAE
+874 SLELFENDAK

-891 LALKGEVA
+891 LALRGEVA
-899 FLSRGVVSRIDVLLW
+899 FLFEGVVSRIDVLLW

-941 YAEFLQTQA
+941 YAAFLQTQA

>member
-1 MDTNRQCMAL
+1 MAL

-25 RFLALLFKGA
+25 RFLTLLFKGA

-61 KILQKENLES
+61 KILQKENLEDEKE
-71 KEKSHKEN
+71 KEKSQN
-79 ILKELEEKYHLDPS
+79 ILKELEEKYRLDPS
-93 LVQNSAQKI
+93 FVQNSAQKI

-139 NEDTEAHQQQL
+139 NEDTKAHQQQL
-150 DERFLSALNSEQL
+150 NASFLSALNNEQL
-163 EELSVFITQCLSHN
+163 EELSVFITQCLSHDN
-177 SYTSNSILK
+177 YTSDSILER
-186 LLRSLRNKL
+186 LRFLKNKL
-195 YLFDPNKREPAFDE
+195 YLFDPNKKEPVFDE
-209 EGFLEKPRNLNK
+209 EGFLGKLRSLNQ
-221 QIQSTEIASDSAKKA
+221 QIQSVETASDTAKTA

-250 TWLKKKSEYNFF
+250 TWLEKKSEYRYF
-262 KKLKNEIPTL
+262 KKFKDEIPTL
-272 ESECEAIENDLKSYY
+272 ESECEEIENDLKRYY
-287 EARET
+287 EAKES

-305 DKAISK
+305 DKATSK

-327 LSGYEEVPAEF
+327 LNGYEEMPAEF
-338 FYFRLDSKIAHILI
+338 FYFRLDSRIAHILI

-389 GDVKQSIYAF
+389 GDVKQSIYGF
-399 RGGFSSLFESV
+399 RGSFSSLFESV

-415 HDNLEFNHRSSPL
+415 HDSLEFNHRSSPL
-428 IIHYVNT
+428 IINYVNT
-435 IFKKAYQNSSTTYLE
+435 IFKKAYQNSYLE
-450 QKYPETSRNKHATDG
+450 QKYPKASSNKHARDG
-465 YVKVSLVANERELL
+465 YVKVSLVADER
-479 LEQISQEA
+479 
-487 KNLLEHGKELL
+487 ELL

-512 GIEPKDITILCATN
+512 GIDPKDITILCATN
-526 KDALEIKNYL
+526 DDALKIKNYL
-536 QENLSEI
+536 QENLSAI
-543 RPSTESSAQLSQF
+543 HPSTESSAKLSQF

-564 ALEYALAEEEYK
+564 ALEYALAEEPYK

-589 LHDDAIALFGFNPKK
+589 LHDDAIALAGFNPKK
-604 ESVAGFVWKVME
+604 ESVADFVWKVME
-616 LFELYTE
+616 LFELYGE

-629 ELALGCED
+629 ELAVGCED
-637 ADEFLEKLEAKKIAS
+637 ANEFLEKLEAKEIAS
-652 FNSKGAQIMT
+652 FNAKGAQIMT

-670 FPYVIVCERLGKPN
+670 FPYVIVCERLGKPKTN
-684 NESDKFLEEYN
+684 NSNQFLEEYS
-695 GTELVCLYYRMK
+695 GTELVRLYYRMK

-714 DYARALE
+714 DYARALD
-721 KEKAAKDH
+721 KEEAAKDH
-729 EEINAYYVAFTRAE
+729 EETNVYYVAFTRAE
-743 LGLVVVAKDKDQK
+743 LGLIVVAKDK
-756 KDKKK
+756 
-761 DKEESK
+761 
-767 NKGMHEKL
+767 KGMREKL
-775 DLKPLEEGEIAPVIA
+775 DLVPLEEGEIAPVI
-790 SKKEPSNASVLIK
+790 SSQKEPLIPSVLIR

-818 DSDYEKNNDQEAINF
+818 SDYEKNNDQEAINF
-833 GIALHKGLEYQYAYR
+833 GIALHKGLEYQYAYN

-859 YHYGFYGLDHQALEE
+859 YHHGFYGLDYQALEE
-874 SLELFENDAE
+874 SLELFENDAK

-891 LALKGEVA
+891 LALRGEVA
-899 FLSRGVVSRIDVLLW
+899 FLFEGVVSRIDVLLW

-941 YAEFLQTQA
+941 YAAFLQTQA

-960 YAHKRLLEKLWV
+960 YAHKRLLDKLWV

>member
-1 MDTNRQCMAL
+1 MDTKRQCMAL

-61 KILQKENLES
+61 KILQKENLEDEKE
-71 KEKSHKEN
+71 KEKSQN
-79 ILKELEEKYHLDPS
+79 ILKELEEKYHLKPD
-93 LVQNSAQKI
+93 LVRNSAQKI

-139 NEDTEAHQQQL
+139 NEDTKAHQQQL
-150 DERFLSALNSEQL
+150 NESFLNALNNKQL
-163 EELSVFITQCLSHN
+163 NELSVFIAQCLSYD
-177 SYTSNSILK
+177 SYTSDSILER
-186 LLRSLRNKL
+186 LRFLKNKL
-195 YLFDPNKREPAFDE
+195 YLFDPNKKEPAFDE
-209 EGFLEKPRNLNK
+209 ESFLEKLRSLNQ
-221 QIQSTEIASDSAKKA
+221 QIQSIETASDMAKTA

-250 TWLKKKSEYNFF
+250 TWLEKKGEYRYF
-262 KKLKNEIPTL
+262 KKFKDEIPTL
-272 ESECEAIENDLKSYY
+272 ESECEEIENDLKRYY
-287 EARET
+287 EAKES

-305 DKAISK
+305 DKATSK

-327 LSGYEEVPAEF
+327 LNGYEEMPAEF

-399 RGGFSSLFESV
+399 RGSFSSLFESI

-415 HDNLEFNHRSSPL
+415 HDNLEFNHRSAPL
-428 IIHYVNT
+428 IINYVNT
-435 IFKKAYQNSSTTYLE
+435 IFKKAYQNSPTAYLE
-450 QKYPETSRNKHATDG
+450 QKYPKTSQNKHVTDG
-465 YVKVSLVANERELL
+465 YVKVSLVADERELL
-479 LEQISQEA
+479 LDQVLQEA
-487 KNLLEHGKELL
+487 QNLLEHRIG
-498 LEQILQEAKNLLEH
+498 
-512 GIEPKDITILCATN
+512 PKDITILCATN

-536 QENLSEI
+536 QQNLSAI
-543 RPSTESSAQLSQF
+543 RPSTESSAKLSQF

-564 ALEYALAEEEYK
+564 ALEYALAEEPYK
-576 PFYKHSVLKLAGY
+576 PFYKHSVLKLTGY
-589 LHDDAIALFGFNPKK
+589 LHDDAIALAGFNPKK

-616 LFELYTE
+616 WFELYGE

-629 ELALGCED
+629 ELAVGCED
-637 ADEFLEKLEAKKIAS
+637 ANEFLEKLEAKEIAS
-652 FNSKGAQIMT
+652 FKIEGAQIMT

-670 FPYVIVCERLGKPN
+670 FPYVIVCERLGKPKTN
-684 NESDKFLEEYN
+684 NSNQFLEEYD
-695 GTELVCLYYRMK
+695 GTELTRLYYRMK

-714 DYARALE
+714 DYARALD
-721 KEKAAKDH
+721 KEEAAKDH
-729 EEINAYYVAFTRAE
+729 EETNVYYVAFTRAE
-743 LGLVVVAKDKDQK
+743 LGLIVVAKDK
-756 KDKKK
+756 
-761 DKEESK
+761 
-767 NKGMHEKL
+767 KGMREKL
-775 DLKPLEEGEIAPVIA
+775 DLAPLEEGEIAPVI
-790 SKKEPSNASVLIK
+790 SSQKEPSSASVVIK

-818 DSDYEKNNDQEAINF
+818 SDYEKNNDQEAINF
-833 GIALHKGLEYQYAYR
+833 GIALHKGLEYQYAYN

-859 YHYGFYGLDHQALEE
+859 CHHGFYGLDYQALEE
-874 SLELFENDAE
+874 SLELFENDAK

-891 LALKGEVA
+891 YALRGEVA
-899 FLSRGVVSRIDVLLW
+899 FLFEGVVSRIDVLLW

-941 YAEFLQTQA
+941 YAAFLQTQA

>member
-1 MDTNRQCMAL
+1 MAL

-61 KILQKENLES
+61 KILQKENLEDEKE
-71 KEKSHKEN
+71 KEKSQN
-79 ILKELEEKYHLDPS
+79 ILKELEEKYRLNPD
-93 LVQNSAQKI
+93 LVRNSAPKI

-139 NEDTEAHQQQL
+139 NEDTKAHQQQL
-150 DERFLSALNSEQL
+150 NEGFLSALNGEQL
-163 EELSVFITQCLSHN
+163 EELSVFIAQCLSYN
-177 SYTSNSILK
+177 NYTSDSILER
-186 LLRSLRNKL
+186 LRFLKNKL
-195 YLFDPNKREPAFDE
+195 YLFDPNKKDPVFNE
-209 EGFLEKPRNLNK
+209 EGFLEKLRSLNQ
-221 QIQSTEIASDSAKKA
+221 QIQSVETASDTAKKA

-250 TWLKKKSEYNFF
+250 TWLKKKSEYRDF

-272 ESECEAIENDLKSYY
+272 ESECEEIENDLKRYY
-287 EARET
+287 EAREI

-305 DKAISK
+305 DKATSK

-327 LSGYEEVPAEF
+327 LKGYEEMPAEF

-399 RGGFSSLFESV
+399 RGSFSSLFESV

-415 HDNLEFNHRSSPL
+415 HDNLPFNHRSSPL
-428 IIHYVNT
+428 IINYVNT
-435 IFKKAYQNSSTTYLE
+435 IFKKAYQDSPTTYLE
-450 QKYPETSRNKHATDG
+450 QKYPKASSNKHARDG
-465 YVKVSLVANERELL
+465 YVKVSLVADER
-479 LEQISQEA
+479 
-487 KNLLEHGKELL
+487 ELL

-512 GIEPKDITILCATN
+512 RIEPKDITILCATN
-526 KDALEIKNYL
+526 DDALEIKNYL
-536 QENLSEI
+536 QENLSAI
-543 RPSTESSAQLSQF
+543 RPSTESSANLSQF

-564 ALEYALAEEEYK
+564 ALKYALAEEPYK

-589 LHDDAIALFGFNPKK
+589 LHDDAIALAGFDPKK

-616 LFELYTE
+616 LFELYGE

-629 ELALGCED
+629 ELAVGCED
-637 ADEFLEKLEAKKIAS
+637 ADGFLEKLEAKKIAS
-652 FNSKGAQIMT
+652 FNLKGAQIMT

-670 FPYVIVCERLGKPN
+670 FPYVIVCERLGKPKSN
-684 NESDKFLEEYN
+684 NSNQFLEEYN
-695 GTELVCLYYRMK
+695 GTELVRLYYRMK
-707 NREVVDK
+707 NREIVDK
-714 DYARALE
+714 DYARALD

-729 EEINAYYVAFTRAE
+729 EETNVYYVAFTRAE
-743 LGLVVVAKDKDQK
+743 LGLIVVAKDKDQK
-756 KDKKK
+756 KDQK
-761 DKEESK
+761 ESK
-767 NKGMHEKL
+767 NKGMREKL
-775 DLKPLEEGEIAPVIA
+775 DLVPLEEGEIAPVI
-790 SKKEPSNASVLIK
+790 SSQKEPLIASVLIK
-803 PHAYGEQVQE
+803 PHAYGEQIQE

-818 DSDYEKNNDQEAINF
+818 SDYEKNNDQEAINF
-833 GIALHKGLEYQYAYR
+833 GIALHKGLEYQYAYN

-859 YHYGFYGLDHQALEE
+859 YYHGFYGLDYQALEE
-874 SLELFENDAE
+874 SLELFENDAK

-899 FLSRGVVSRIDVLLW
+899 FLFEGVVSRIDVLLW

-941 YAEFLQTQA
+941 YAAFLQTQA

>member
-1 MDTNRQCMAL
+1 MDTKRQCMAL

-61 KILQKENLES
+61 KILQKENLEDEKE
-71 KEKSHKEN
+71 KEKSQN
-79 ILKELEEKYHLDPS
+79 ILKELEEKYRLNPS
-93 LVQNSAQKI
+93 FVQNRAQKI

-139 NEDTEAHQQQL
+139 NEDTKAHQQQL
-150 DERFLSALNSEQL
+150 NASFLSTLDNEQL
-163 EELSVFITQCLSHN
+163 EELSVFITQCLSHD
-177 SYTSNSILK
+177 SYTSDSILER
-186 LLRSLRNKL
+186 LRFLKNKL
-195 YLFDPNKREPAFDE
+195 YLFDPNKKELAFDE
-209 EGFLEKPRNLNK
+209 EGFLEKLRSLNQ
-221 QIQSTEIASDSAKKA
+221 QIQNIETASNEAKKA

-250 TWLKKKSEYNFF
+250 TWLKKKGEYRYF
-262 KKLKNEIPTL
+262 KKFKDEIPTL
-272 ESECEAIENDLKSYY
+272 ESECEEIENDLKRYY
-287 EARET
+287 EARES

-305 DKAISK
+305 DKATSK

-327 LSGYEEVPAEF
+327 LNGYEEMPAEF
-338 FYFRLDSKIAHILI
+338 FYFRLDSRIAHILI

-389 GDVKQSIYAF
+389 GDVKQSIYGF
-399 RGGFSSLFESV
+399 RGSFSSLFESV

-415 HDNLEFNHRSSPL
+415 HDNLPFNHRSSPL
-428 IIHYVNT
+428 IINYVNT
-435 IFKKAYQNSSTTYLE
+435 IFKKAYQNSPTAYLE
-450 QKYPETSRNKHATDG
+450 QKYPKASNNKHARDG
-465 YVKVSLVANERELL
+465 YVKVSLVADER
-479 LEQISQEA
+479 
-487 KNLLEHGKELL
+487 ELL

-512 GIEPKDITILCATN
+512 RIEPKDITILCTTN
-526 KDALEIKNYL
+526 DDALEIKNYL
-536 QENLSEI
+536 QENLSAI
-543 RPSTESSAQLSQF
+543 RPSTESSAKLSQF

-564 ALEYALAEEEYK
+564 ALEYALAEEPYK

-589 LHDDAIALFGFNPKK
+589 LHDDAIALAGFNPKK

-616 LFELYTE
+616 WFELYGE

-629 ELALGCED
+629 ELAVGCED
-637 ADEFLEKLEAKKIAS
+637 ANEFLEKLEAKEIAS
-652 FNSKGAQIMT
+652 FKIEGAQIMT

-670 FPYVIVCERLGKPN
+670 FPYVIVCERLGKPKTN
-684 NESDKFLEEYN
+684 NSNQFLEEYN
-695 GTELVCLYYRMK
+695 GTELIRLYYRMK

-714 DYARALE
+714 DYARALD
-721 KEKAAKDH
+721 KEEAAKAH
-729 EEINAYYVAFTRAE
+729 EETNVYYVAFTRAE
-743 LGLVVVAKDKDQK
+743 LGLIVVAKDK
-756 KDKKK
+756 
-761 DKEESK
+761 
-767 NKGMHEKL
+767 KGMREKL
-775 DLKPLEEGEIAPVIA
+775 DLAPLEEGEIVPVI
-790 SKKEPSNASVLIK
+790 SFQKEPSSTSVLIK

-818 DSDYEKNNDQEAINF
+818 SDYEKNNDQEAINF

-859 YHYGFYGLDHQALEE
+859 YHHGFYGLDYQALEE
-874 SLELFENDAE
+874 SLELFENDAK

-891 LALKGEVA
+891 LALRGEVA
-899 FLSRGVVSRIDVLLW
+899 FLFEGVVSRIDVLLW

-941 YAEFLQTQA
+941 YAAFLQTQA

>member
-1 MDTNRQCMAL
+1 MDTKRQCMAL

-61 KILQKENLES
+61 KILQKENLEDEKE
-71 KEKSHKEN
+71 KEKSQN

-93 LVQNSAQKI
+93 LVRNSAQKI

-139 NEDTEAHQQQL
+139 NEDTEVHQQQL
-150 DERFLSALNSEQL
+150 NESFLNALDNEQL
-163 EELSVFITQCLSHN
+163 NELSVFITQCLSHE
-177 SYTSNSILK
+177 SYTSDSVLERLRFLK
-186 LLRSLRNKL
+186 NKL
-195 YLFDPNKREPAFDE
+195 YLFDPNKKEPAFDE
-209 EGFLEKPRNLNK
+209 EGFLEKLRSLNE
-221 QIQSTEIASDSAKKA
+221 QIQSIETASNEVKKA
-236 IKCDDFRGFLNSSL
+236 IKCGSFRGFLNSSL
-250 TWLKKKSEYNFF
+250 TWLEKKSEYRYF

-272 ESECEAIENDLKSYY
+272 ESECEEIENDLKRYY
-287 EARET
+287 EAKET
-292 ALFKKFPKFIQLY
+292 AIFKKFPKFIQLY
-305 DKAISK
+305 DNATSK

-327 LSGYEEVPAEF
+327 LNGYEEMPAEF

-389 GDVKQSIYAF
+389 GDVKQSIYGF
-399 RGGFSSLFESV
+399 RGSFSSLFESV

-428 IIHYVNT
+428 IINYVNT
-435 IFKKAYQNSSTTYLE
+435 IFKKAYQNSPTAYLE
-450 QKYPETSRNKHATDG
+450 QKYPKASSNKHAKDG
-465 YVKVSLVANERELL
+465 YVKVSLVADER
-479 LEQISQEA
+479 
-487 KNLLEHGKELL
+487 ELL

-512 GIEPKDITILCATN
+512 RIDPKDITLLCATN
-526 KDALEIKNYL
+526 DDALEIKNYL
-536 QENLSEI
+536 QENLGAI
-543 RPSTESSAQLSQF
+543 RPSTESSAKLSQF

-564 ALEYALAEEEYK
+564 ALEYALAEEPYK

-589 LHDDAIALFGFNPKK
+589 LHDDAIALAGFNPKK

-629 ELALGCED
+629 ELAVGCED
-637 ADEFLEKLEAKKIAS
+637 ANEFLKKLEAKEIAS
-652 FNSKGAQIMT
+652 FKAEGAQIMT

-670 FPYVIVCERLGKPN
+670 FPYVIVCERLGKPKTN
-684 NESDKFLEEYN
+684 NSNQFLEEYS
-695 GTELVCLYYRMK
+695 GTELTRLYYRMK

-714 DYARALE
+714 DYARALD
-721 KEKAAKDH
+721 KEEAAKDH
-729 EEINAYYVAFTRAE
+729 EETNVYYVAFTRAE
-743 LGLVVVAKDKDQK
+743 LGLIVVAKDK
-756 KDKKK
+756 
-761 DKEESK
+761 
-767 NKGMHEKL
+767 KGMREKL
-775 DLKPLEEGEIAPVIA
+775 DLVPLEEGEIAPVI
-790 SKKEPSNASVLIK
+790 SSQKEPLIPSVVIK

-818 DSDYEKNNDQEAINF
+818 SDYEKNNDQEAIHF

-859 YHYGFYGLDHQALEE
+859 YHHGFYGLDYQALEE
-874 SLELFENDAE
+874 SLELFENDAK

-891 LALKGEVA
+891 LALRGEVA
-899 FLSRGVVSRIDVLLW
+899 FLFEGVVSRIDVLLW

-941 YAEFLQTQA
+941 YAAFLQTQA

>member
-1 MDTNRQCMAL
+1 MDTKRQCMAL

-61 KILQKENLES
+61 KILQKENLENEKE
-71 KEKSHKEN
+71 KEKSQN
-79 ILKELEEKYHLDPS
+79 ILKELEEKYRLDPGF
-93 LVQNSAQKI
+93 VQNSAQKI

-139 NEDTEAHQQQL
+139 NEDTKAHQQQL
-150 DERFLSALNSEQL
+150 NESFLSALNGEQL
-163 EELSVFITQCLSHN
+163 EELSVFIAQCLSYDN
-177 SYTSNSILK
+177 YTSDSILER
-186 LLRSLRNKL
+186 LRFLKNKL
-195 YLFDPNKREPAFDE
+195 YLFDPNKKEPAFDE
-209 EGFLEKPRNLNK
+209 KDFLEKLRSLNK
-221 QIQSTEIASDSAKKA
+221 QIQSVETASDAAKTA
-236 IKCDDFRGFLNSSL
+236 IKYDDFRGFLNSSL
-250 TWLKKKSEYNFF
+250 TWLEKKNEYRYF
-262 KKLKNEIPTL
+262 KKFKDEIPTL
-272 ESECEAIENDLKSYY
+272 ESECEEIENDLKRYY
-287 EARET
+287 EARES

-305 DKAISK
+305 DKATSK

-327 LSGYEEVPAEF
+327 LNGYEEMPAEF
-338 FYFRLDSKIAHILI
+338 FYFRLDSRIAHILI

-389 GDVKQSIYAF
+389 GDVKQSIYSF
-399 RGGFSSLFESV
+399 RGSFSSLFESV

-428 IIHYVNT
+428 IINYVNT
-435 IFKKAYQNSSTTYLE
+435 IFKKAYQNSPTAYLE
-450 QKYPETSRNKHATDG
+450 QKYPKASSNKHARDG
-465 YVKVSLVANERELL
+465 YVKVSLVADER
-479 LEQISQEA
+479 
-487 KNLLEHGKELL
+487 ELL

-512 GIEPKDITILCATN
+512 RIDPKDITILCARN

-536 QENLSEI
+536 QKNLSAI
-543 RPSTESSAQLSQF
+543 RPSTESSAKLSQF

-564 ALEYALAEEEYK
+564 ALEYALAEEPYK

-589 LHDDAIALFGFNPKK
+589 LHDDAIALAGFNPKK

-616 LFELYTE
+616 WFELYTE

-629 ELALGCED
+629 ELAVGCED
-637 ADEFLEKLEAKKIAS
+637 ANEFLEKLETKEIAS
-652 FNSKGAQIMT
+652 FKAEGAQIMT

-670 FPYVIVCERLGKPN
+670 FPYVIVCERLGKPKSN
-684 NESDKFLEEYN
+684 NSNQFLEEYS
-695 GTELVCLYYRMK
+695 GTELIRLYYRMK
-707 NREVVDK
+707 NREMVDK
-714 DYARALE
+714 DYARALD
-721 KEKAAKDH
+721 KEEAAKDH
-729 EEINAYYVAFTRAE
+729 EETNVYYVAFTRAE
-743 LGLVVVAKDKDQK
+743 LGLIVVAKDKDQK
-756 KDKKK
+756 KDKK
-761 DKEESK
+761 ESK
-767 NKGMHEKL
+767 NKGMREKL
-775 DLKPLEEGEIAPVIA
+775 DLAPLEEGTIAPVI
-790 SKKEPSNASVLIK
+790 SSQKEPSPESVVIK

-818 DSDYEKNNDQEAINF
+818 SDYEKNNDQEAINF

-859 YHYGFYGLDHQALEE
+859 YHHGFYGLDYQALEE
-874 SLELFENDAE
+874 SLELFENDAK

-899 FLSRGVVSRIDVLLW
+899 FLFEGVVSRIDVLLW

-941 YAEFLQTQA
+941 YAAFLQTQA

>member
-1 MDTNRQCMAL
+1 MDTKRQCMAL

-61 KILQKENLES
+61 KILQKENLEDEKE
-71 KEKSHKEN
+71 KEKSQN
-79 ILKELEEKYHLDPS
+79 ILKELEEKYHLKPD
-93 LVQNSAQKI
+93 LVRNSAQKI

-139 NEDTEAHQQQL
+139 NEDTKAHQQQL
-150 DERFLSALNSEQL
+150 NEGFLSTLNGEQL
-163 EELSVFITQCLSHN
+163 EELSVFIAQCLSYDN
-177 SYTSNSILK
+177 YTSDSILER
-186 LLRSLRNKL
+186 LRSLKNKL
-195 YLFDPNKREPAFDE
+195 YLFDPNKKEPAFDE
-209 EGFLEKPRNLNK
+209 KGFLEKLRSLNQ
-221 QIQSTEIASDSAKKA
+221 QIQSIETASDRAKTA

-250 TWLKKKSEYNFF
+250 TWLKKKSEYRDF
-262 KKLKNEIPTL
+262 KKLKDEIPTL
-272 ESECEAIENDLKSYY
+272 ESECEEIENDLKRYY
-287 EARET
+287 EAREI

-305 DKAISK
+305 DKATSK

-327 LSGYEEVPAEF
+327 LNGYEELPAEF
-338 FYFRLDSKIAHILI
+338 FYFRLDSRIAHILI

-373 KAGIGQAKWHR
+373 KAGIGQAKWNR

-399 RGGFSSLFESV
+399 RGSFSSLFESV
-410 SKDFY
+410 AKDFY

-428 IIHYVNT
+428 IINYVNT
-435 IFKKAYQNSSTTYLE
+435 IFKKAYQNSPTAYLD
-450 QKYPETSRNKHATDG
+450 QKYPKTSQNKHATDG
-465 YVKVSLVANERELL
+465 YVKISLVANER
-479 LEQISQEA
+479 
-487 KNLLEHGKELL
+487 ELL

-512 GIEPKDITILCATN
+512 RIEPKDITLLCATN
-526 KDALEIKNYL
+526 DDALEIKNYL
-536 QENLSEI
+536 QENLSAI
-543 RPSTESSAQLSQF
+543 RPSTESSANLSQF

-564 ALEYALAEEEYK
+564 ALKYALAEEPYK

-589 LHDDAIALFGFNPKK
+589 LHDDAIALPGFNPKK

-629 ELALGCED
+629 ELAVGCED
-637 ADEFLEKLEAKKIAS
+637 ANEFLEKLEAKSIAS
-652 FNSKGAQIMT
+652 SHSKGAQIMT

-684 NESDKFLEEYN
+684 SSHSNQLLEEYD
-695 GTELVCLYYRMK
+695 GTELLRLYYRMK

-714 DYARALE
+714 DYARALD
-721 KEKAAKDH
+721 KEEAAKDH
-729 EEINAYYVAFTRAE
+729 EEINVYYVAFTRAE
-743 LGLVVVAKDKDQK
+743 LGLIVVAKDKKESK
-756 KDKKK
+756 K
-761 DKEESK
+761 ESK
-767 NKGMHEKL
+767 NKGMREKL
-775 DLKPLEEGEIAPVIA
+775 DLAPLEEGTIAPVI
-790 SKKEPSNASVLIK
+790 SSQKEPLITSALIK

-818 DSDYEKNNDQEAINF
+818 ESDYEKNNDQEAINF
-833 GIALHKGLEYQYAYR
+833 GIALHKGLEYQYAYN

-859 YHYGFYGLDHQALEE
+859 YHHGFYGLDYQALEE
-874 SLELFENDAE
+874 SLELFENDAK

-891 LALKGEVA
+891 YTLKGEAA
-899 FLSRGVVSRIDVLLW
+899 FLFEGVVSRIDVLLW

-941 YAEFLQTQA
+941 YAAFLQTQA

>member
-1 MDTNRQCMAL
+1 MDTKRQCMAL

-61 KILQKENLES
+61 KILQKENLENEKE
-71 KEKSHKEN
+71 KEKSQN
-79 ILKELEEKYHLDPS
+79 ILKELEEKYRLNPS
-93 LVQNSAQKI
+93 FVQNSAQKI

-139 NEDTEAHQQQL
+139 NEDTKAHQQQL
-150 DERFLSALNSEQL
+150 NESFLSALNNEQL
-163 EELSVFITQCLSHN
+163 EELSVFIAQCLSYD
-177 SYTSNSILK
+177 SYTSDSILER
-186 LLRSLRNKL
+186 LRFLKNKL
-195 YLFDPNKREPAFDE
+195 YLFDLNKKDPVFDE
-209 EGFLEKPRNLNK
+209 ERFLEKLRNLNQ
-221 QIQSTEIASDSAKKA
+221 QIQSVETASDTAKKA

-250 TWLKKKSEYNFF
+250 TWLEKKSEYRYF
-262 KKLKNEIPTL
+262 KKFKDEIPTL
-272 ESECEAIENDLKSYY
+272 ESECEEIENDLKRYY
-287 EARET
+287 EAKES

-305 DKAISK
+305 DRATSK

-327 LSGYEEVPAEF
+327 LNGYEEMPAEF

-373 KAGIGQAKWHR
+373 KAGIGQAKWQR

-389 GDVKQSIYAF
+389 GDVKQSIYGF
-399 RGGFSSLFESV
+399 RGSFSSLFESV
-410 SKDFY
+410 AKDFY

-428 IIHYVNT
+428 IINYVNT
-435 IFKKAYQNSSTTYLE
+435 IFKKAYQNSPTAYLE
-450 QKYPETSRNKHATDG
+450 QKYPKASSNKHVKDG
-465 YVKVSLVANERELL
+465 YIKVSLVADER
-479 LEQISQEA
+479 
-487 KNLLEHGKELL
+487 ELL

-512 GIEPKDITILCATN
+512 GIDPKDITILCATN
-526 KDALEIKNYL
+526 DDALEIKNYL
-536 QENLSEI
+536 QKNLSAI
-543 RPSTESSAQLSQF
+543 RPSTESSAKLSQF

-564 ALEYALAEEEYK
+564 ALEYALAEEPYK

-589 LHDDAIALFGFNPKK
+589 LHDDAIALAGFNPKK

-616 LFELYTE
+616 WFELYTE
-623 CAQICL
+623 CTQICL
-629 ELALGCED
+629 ELAVGCED
-637 ADEFLEKLEAKKIAS
+637 ANEFLEKLEAKEIAS
-652 FNSKGAQIMT
+652 FNTKGAQIMT

-670 FPYVIVCERLGKPN
+670 FPYVIVCERLGKPKTN
-684 NESDKFLEEYN
+684 NSNQFLEEYS
-695 GTELVCLYYRMK
+695 GTELTRLYYRMK

-714 DYARALE
+714 DYARALD
-721 KEKAAKDH
+721 KEEAAKDH
-729 EEINAYYVAFTRAE
+729 EETNVYYVAFTRAE
-743 LGLVVVAKDKDQK
+743 LGLIVVAKDKDQK
-756 KDKKK
+756 KDKK
-761 DKEESK
+761 ESK

-775 DLKPLEEGEIAPVIA
+775 DLAPLEEGEIAPVI
-790 SKKEPSNASVLIK
+790 SSQKELSPESVVIK

-818 DSDYEKNNDQEAINF
+818 SDYEKNNDQEAINF
-833 GIALHKGLEYQYAYR
+833 GIALHKGLEYQYAYN

-859 YHYGFYGLDHQALEE
+859 YHHGFYGLDYQALEE
-874 SLELFENDAE
+874 SLELFENDAK

-891 LALKGEVA
+891 LALRGEVA
-899 FLSRGVVSRIDVLLW
+899 FLFEGVVSRIDVLLW

-941 YAEFLQTQA
+941 YAAFLQTQA

>member
-1 MDTNRQCMAL
+1 MDTKRQCMAL

-61 KILQKENLES
+61 KILQKENLENEN
-71 KEKSHKEN
+71 EKAQN
-79 ILKELEEKYHLDPS
+79 ILKELEEKYRLDPS
-93 LVQNSAQKI
+93 FVQNSTQKI

-139 NEDTEAHQQQL
+139 NEDTKAHQQQL
-150 DERFLSALNSEQL
+150 NESFLSALNGEQL
-163 EELSVFITQCLSHN
+163 EELSVFIAQCLSYD
-177 SYTSNSILK
+177 SYTSDSILER
-186 LLRSLRNKL
+186 LRFLKNKL
-195 YLFDPNKREPAFDE
+195 YLFDPNKKEPAFDE
-209 EGFLEKPRNLNK
+209 EGFLEKLRSLNQ
-221 QIQSTEIASDSAKKA
+221 QIQSVETASDRAKTA

-250 TWLKKKSEYNFF
+250 TWLEKKSEYIYF

-272 ESECEAIENDLKSYY
+272 ESECEEIENDLKRYY
-287 EARET
+287 EARES

-305 DKAISK
+305 DKATSK

-327 LSGYEEVPAEF
+327 LNGYEEMPAEF
-338 FYFRLDSKIAHILI
+338 FYFRLDSRIAHILI

-389 GDVKQSIYAF
+389 GDVKQSIYGF
-399 RGGFSSLFESV
+399 RGSFSSLFESI

-428 IIHYVNT
+428 IINYVNT
-435 IFKKAYQNSSTTYLE
+435 IFKKAYQNSSTAYLE
-450 QKYPETSRNKHATDG
+450 QKYPKASSNKHSKDG
-465 YVKVSLVANERELL
+465 YVKVSLVADER
-479 LEQISQEA
+479 
-487 KNLLEHGKELL
+487 ELL

-512 GIEPKDITILCATN
+512 RIEPKDITILCTRN
-526 KDALEIKNYL
+526 EDALEIKNYL

-543 RPSTESSAQLSQF
+543 CPSTESSAKLSQF

-564 ALEYALAEEEYK
+564 ALEYALAEEPYK

-589 LHDDAIALFGFNPKK
+589 LHDDVIALVGFNPKK

-616 LFELYTE
+616 WFELYTE

-629 ELALGCED
+629 ELAVGCED
-637 ADEFLEKLEAKKIAS
+637 ANEFLEKLEAKEIAS
-652 FNSKGAQIMT
+652 FKAEGAQIMT

-670 FPYVIVCERLGKPN
+670 FPYVIVCERLGKPKTN
-684 NESDKFLEEYN
+684 NSNQFLEEYSS
-695 GTELVCLYYRMK
+695 TELTRLYYRMK

-714 DYARALE
+714 DYARALD
-721 KEKAAKDH
+721 KEEAAKDH
-729 EEINAYYVAFTRAE
+729 EETNVYYVAFTRAE
-743 LGLVVVAKDKDQK
+743 LGLIVVAKDKDQK
-756 KDKKK
+756 KDKK
-761 DKEESK
+761 ESK

-775 DLKPLEEGEIAPVIA
+775 DLAPLEEGEIAPVI
-790 SKKEPSNASVLIK
+790 SSQKEPSIASVLIK

-818 DSDYEKNNDQEAINF
+818 SDYEKNNNQEAINF

-859 YHYGFYGLDHQALEE
+859 YHHGFYGLDYQALEE
-874 SLELFENDAE
+874 SLELFENDAK

-891 LALKGEVA
+891 LALRGEVA
-899 FLSRGVVSRIDVLLW
+899 FLFEGVVSRIDVLLW

-941 YAEFLQTQA
+941 YAAFLQTQA

>member
-1 MDTNRQCMAL
+1 MDTKRQCMAL

-61 KILQKENLES
+61 KILQKENLEDEKE
-71 KEKSHKEN
+71 KEKSQN
-79 ILKELEEKYHLDPS
+79 ILKELEEKYRLDPS
-93 LVQNSAQKI
+93 FVQNSAPKI

-139 NEDTEAHQQQL
+139 NEDTKAHQQQL
-150 DERFLSALNSEQL
+150 NDGFLSALNGEQL
-163 EELSVFITQCLSHN
+163 EELSVFIAQCLSYD
-177 SYTSNSILK
+177 SYTSDSILER
-186 LLRSLRNKL
+186 LRFLKNKL
-195 YLFDPNKREPAFDE
+195 YLFDPNKKEPAFDE
-209 EGFLEKPRNLNK
+209 EGFLEKLRSLNQ
-221 QIQSTEIASDSAKKA
+221 QIQSVGTASNEAKKA

-250 TWLKKKSEYNFF
+250 TWLEKKSEYRYF
-262 KKLKNEIPTL
+262 KKFKDEIPTL
-272 ESECEAIENDLKSYY
+272 ESECEEIENDLKRYY
-287 EARET
+287 EAKES

-305 DKAISK
+305 DKATSK
-311 IQALDFD
+311 IQSLDFD

-327 LSGYEEVPAEF
+327 LNGYEEMPAEF
-338 FYFRLDSKIAHILI
+338 FYFRLDSRIAHILI

-399 RGGFSSLFESV
+399 RGSFSSLFESV

-428 IIHYVNT
+428 IINYVNT
-435 IFKKAYQNSSTTYLE
+435 IFKKAYQNSPTAYWE
-450 QKYPETSRNKHATDG
+450 QKYPKASSNKHFKDG
-465 YVKVSLVANERELL
+465 YVKVSLVADERELL
-479 LEQISQEA
+479 L
-487 KNLLEHGKELL
+487 K
-498 LEQILQEAKNLLEH
+498 QILQEAKNLLEH
-512 GIEPKDITILCATN
+512 RIEPKDITLLCTTN
-526 KDALEIKNYL
+526 DDALEIKNYL
-536 QENLSEI
+536 QKNLSTI
-543 RPSTESSAQLSQF
+543 RPSTESSAKLSQF

-564 ALEYALAEEEYK
+564 ALEYALAEEPYK

-589 LHDDAIALFGFNPKK
+589 LHDDAIALVGFNPKK

-616 LFELYTE
+616 WFELYTE

-629 ELALGCED
+629 ELAVGCED
-637 ADEFLEKLEAKKIAS
+637 ANEFLEKLEAKEIAS
-652 FNSKGAQIMT
+652 FKAKGAQIMT

-670 FPYVIVCERLGKPN
+670 FPYVIVCERLGKPKSN
-684 NESDKFLEEYN
+684 NSNQFLEEYS
-695 GTELVCLYYRMK
+695 GTELTRLYYRMK

-714 DYARALE
+714 DYARALD
-721 KEKAAKDH
+721 KEEAAKDH
-729 EEINAYYVAFTRAE
+729 EETNVYYVAFTRAE
-743 LGLVVVAKDKDQK
+743 LGLIVVAKDKDQK
-756 KDKKK
+756 KDKK
-761 DKEESK
+761 ESK
-767 NKGMHEKL
+767 NKGMREKL
-775 DLKPLEEGEIAPVIA
+775 DLVPLEEGEIAPVI
-790 SKKEPSNASVLIK
+790 SPQKEPLIASVLIK
-803 PHAYGEQVQE
+803 PHAYGEQVHE

-818 DSDYEKNNDQEAINF
+818 SDYEKNNDQEAINF

-859 YHYGFYGLDHQALEE
+859 YHHGFYGLDYQVLEE
-874 SLELFENDAE
+874 SLELFENDAK

-891 LALKGEVA
+891 LALRGEVA
-899 FLSRGVVSRIDVLLW
+899 FLFEGVVSRIDVLLW

-941 YAEFLQTQA
+941 YAAFLQTQA

>member
-1 MDTNRQCMAL
+1 MDTKRQCMAL

-61 KILQKENLES
+61 KILQKENLENEKE
-71 KEKSHKEN
+71 KEKSQN
-79 ILKELEEKYHLDPS
+79 ILKELEEKYRLDPS
-93 LVQNSAQKI
+93 FVQNRAQEI

-139 NEDTEAHQQQL
+139 NEDTNAHQQQL
-150 DERFLSALNSEQL
+150 NEIFLSALNSEQL
-163 EELSVFITQCLSHN
+163 EELSVFIAQCLSYD
-177 SYTSNSILK
+177 SYTSDSILER
-186 LLRSLRNKL
+186 LRFLKNKL
-195 YLFDPNKREPAFDE
+195 YLFDPNKKESAFDE
-209 EGFLEKPRNLNK
+209 EGFLEKLRNLNR
-221 QIQSTEIASDSAKKA
+221 QIQSVETASDTAKKA

-250 TWLKKKSEYNFF
+250 TWLEKKSEYHYF
-262 KKLKNEIPTL
+262 KKFKDEIPTL
-272 ESECEAIENDLKSYY
+272 ESECEEIENDLKRYY
-287 EARET
+287 EARES

-305 DKAISK
+305 DKATSK

-327 LSGYEEVPAEF
+327 LNGYEEMPAEF
-338 FYFRLDSKIAHILI
+338 FYFRLDSRIAHILI

-373 KAGIGQAKWHR
+373 KAGIGQAKWRR

-389 GDVKQSIYAF
+389 GDVKQSIYGF
-399 RGGFSSLFESV
+399 RGSFSSLFESV

-415 HDNLEFNHRSSPL
+415 HDNLPFNHRSSPL
-428 IIHYVNT
+428 IINYVNT
-435 IFKKAYQNSSTTYLE
+435 IFKKAYQNSPTAYLE
-450 QKYPETSRNKHATDG
+450 QKYPKASSNNHARDG
-465 YVKVSLVANERELL
+465 YVKVSLVADER
-479 LEQISQEA
+479 
-487 KNLLEHGKELL
+487 ELL

-512 GIEPKDITILCATN
+512 RIEPKDITLLCATN
-526 KDALEIKNYL
+526 DDALEIKKYL
-536 QENLSEI
+536 QKNLSTI
-543 RPSTESSAQLSQF
+543 NPSTESSAKLSQF

-564 ALEYALAEEEYK
+564 ALEYALAEEPYK

-589 LHDDAIALFGFNPKK
+589 LHDDAIALAGFNPKK

-616 LFELYTE
+616 WFELYTE

-629 ELALGCED
+629 ELAVGCED
-637 ADEFLEKLEAKKIAS
+637 ANEFLKKLEAKEIAS
-652 FNSKGAQIMT
+652 FKAEGAQIMT

-670 FPYVIVCERLGKPN
+670 FPYVIVCERLGKPKTN
-684 NESDKFLEEYN
+684 NSNQFLEEYS
-695 GTELVCLYYRMK
+695 GTELLRLYYRMK

-714 DYARALE
+714 DYARALD
-721 KEKAAKDH
+721 KEEVAKNH
-729 EEINAYYVAFTRAE
+729 EETNVYYVAFTRAE
-743 LGLVVVAKDKDQK
+743 LGLIVVAKDKDQK
-756 KDKKK
+756 KDKK
-761 DKEESK
+761 ESK
-767 NKGMHEKL
+767 NKGMREKL
-775 DLKPLEEGEIAPVIA
+775 DLAPLEEGKIVPVI
-790 SKKEPSNASVLIK
+790 SSQKEPSIPSVVIK

-818 DSDYEKNNDQEAINF
+818 SDYEKNNDQEAINF
-833 GIALHKGLEYQYAYR
+833 GIALHKGLEYQYAYN

-859 YHYGFYGLDHQALEE
+859 YHHGFYGLDYQALEE
-874 SLELFENDAE
+874 SLELFENDAK

-891 LALKGEVA
+891 LALRGEVA
-899 FLSRGVVSRIDVLLW
+899 FLFEGVVSRIDVLLW

-941 YAEFLQTQA
+941 YAAFLQTQA

>member
-1 MDTNRQCMAL
+1 MDTKRQCMAL

-61 KILQKENLES
+61 KILQKENLEDEKE
-71 KEKSHKEN
+71 KEKSQN
-79 ILKELEEKYHLDPS
+79 ILKELEEKYHLKPD
-93 LVQNSAQKI
+93 LVRNSAPKI

-139 NEDTEAHQQQL
+139 NEDTKVHQQQL
-150 DERFLSALNSEQL
+150 NASFLSALNSEQL
-163 EELSVFITQCLSHN
+163 EELSVFITQCLSYDN
-177 SYTSNSILK
+177 YTSDSILER
-186 LLRSLRNKL
+186 LRFLKNKL
-195 YLFDPNKREPAFDE
+195 YLFDPNKKEPAFDE
-209 EGFLEKPRNLNK
+209 KGFLEKLRSLNQ
-221 QIQSTEIASDSAKKA
+221 QIQSIETASDRAKTA
-236 IKCDDFRGFLNSSL
+236 IKCDSFRGFLNSSL
-250 TWLKKKSEYNFF
+250 TWLEKKSEYQSF
-262 KKLKNEIPTL
+262 KKLKSEIPTL
-272 ESECEAIENDLKSYY
+272 ESECEEIENDLKRYY
-287 EARET
+287 EAKET
-292 ALFKKFPKFIQLY
+292 AIFKKFPKFIQLY
-305 DKAISK
+305 DNATSK

-318 AIKDKVHAL
+318 AIKDKVHVL
-327 LSGYEEVPAEF
+327 LNGYEEMPAEF

-399 RGGFSSLFESV
+399 RGSFSSLFESV

-415 HDNLEFNHRSSPL
+415 HDNLEFNHRSAPL
-428 IIHYVNT
+428 IINYVNT
-435 IFKKAYQNSSTTYLE
+435 IFKKAYQNSPTAYLE
-450 QKYPETSRNKHATDG
+450 QKYPKTSQNKHATEG
-465 YVKVSLVANERELL
+465 YVKVSLVADER
-479 LEQISQEA
+479 
-487 KNLLEHGKELL
+487 ELL
-498 LEQILQEAKNLLEH
+498 LEQILQEAQNLLEH
-512 GIEPKDITILCATN
+512 HIDPKDITILCATN

-536 QENLSEI
+536 QERLSAI
-543 RPSTESSAQLSQF
+543 RPSTESSTKLSQF

-564 ALEYALAEEEYK
+564 ALEYALAEEPYK

-589 LHDDAIALFGFNPKK
+589 LHDDVIALAGFNPKK

-616 LFELYTE
+616 LFELYGE

-629 ELALGCED
+629 ELAVGCED
-637 ADEFLEKLEAKKIAS
+637 ANEFLEKLEAKKIAS
-652 FNSKGAQIMT
+652 FNLKGAQIMT

-684 NESDKFLEEYN
+684 PSHSNQLLEEYN

-721 KEKAAKDH
+721 KEEEAKDH
-729 EEINAYYVAFTRAE
+729 EETNVYYVAFTRAE
-743 LGLVVVAKDKDQK
+743 LGLIVVAKDKK
-756 KDKKK
+756 
-761 DKEESK
+761 ESK
-767 NKGMHEKL
+767 NKTMCEKL
-775 DLKPLEEGEIAPVIA
+775 DLAPLEEGEIMPVI
-790 SKKEPSNASVLIK
+790 SPQKEPLIASVVIK

-818 DSDYEKNNDQEAINF
+818 SDYEKNNDQEAINF
-833 GIALHKGLEYQYAYR
+833 GIALHKGLEYQYAYN

-859 YHYGFYGLDHQALEE
+859 YHHGFYGLDYQALEE

-884 IQALFKN
+884 IQVLFKN
-891 LALKGEVA
+891 YALRGEAA
-899 FLSRGVVSRIDVLLW
+899 FLFEGVVSRIDVLLW
-914 DKGQNLYVLDY
+914 DKGQNLCVLDY

-941 YAEFLQTQA
+941 YAAFLQTQA

>member
-1 MDTNRQCMAL
+1 MDTKRQCMAL

-61 KILQKENLES
+61 KILQQENLENE
-71 KEKSHKEN
+71 KEKSQN
-79 ILKELEEKYHLDPS
+79 ILKELEEKYHLNPD
-93 LVQNSAQKI
+93 LVRNSAQKI

-139 NEDTEAHQQQL
+139 NEDTKAHQQQL
-150 DERFLSALNSEQL
+150 NEGFLSALNGEQL
-163 EELSVFITQCLSHN
+163 EELSVFIAQCLSYD
-177 SYTSNSILK
+177 SYTSDSILER
-186 LLRSLRNKL
+186 LRFLKNKL
-195 YLFDPNKREPAFDE
+195 YLFDPNKKEPAFDE
-209 EGFLEKPRNLNK
+209 EGFLEKLRSLNE
-221 QIQSTEIASDSAKKA
+221 QIQSIETASDRAKTA

-250 TWLKKKSEYNFF
+250 TWLKKKSEYQSF
-262 KKLKNEIPTL
+262 KKLKSEIPTL
-272 ESECEAIENDLKSYY
+272 ESECEEIENDLKRYY
-287 EARET
+287 EAKET
-292 ALFKKFPKFIQLY
+292 AIFKKFPKFIQLY
-305 DKAISK
+305 DNATSK

-318 AIKDKVHAL
+318 AIKDKVHVL
-327 LSGYEEVPAEF
+327 LNGYEEMPAEF

-399 RGGFSSLFESV
+399 RGSFSSLFESV

-415 HDNLEFNHRSSPL
+415 HDNLQFNHRSAPL
-428 IIHYVNT
+428 IINYVNT
-435 IFKKAYQNSSTTYLE
+435 IFKKAYQNFPTAYLE
-450 QKYPETSRNKHATDG
+450 QKYPKASPNKHVTDG
-465 YVKVSLVANERELL
+465 YVKVSLVADER
-479 LEQISQEA
+479 
-487 KNLLEHGKELL
+487 ELL
-498 LEQILQEAKNLLEH
+498 LEQILQEAQNLLEH
-512 GIEPKDITILCATN
+512 RIDPKDITILCATN
-526 KDALEIKNYL
+526 DDALEIKNYL
-536 QENLSEI
+536 QENLSAI
-543 RPSTESSAQLSQF
+543 RPSTESSANLSQF
-556 VESKIIKN
+556 VESKIIKH
-564 ALEYALAEEEYK
+564 ALEYALAEEPYK

-589 LHDDAIALFGFNPKK
+589 LHDDVIALPGFNPKK
-604 ESVAGFVWKVME
+604 ESVADFVWKVME
-616 LFELYTE
+616 LFELYGE
-623 CAQICL
+623 PAQSCL
-629 ELALGCED
+629 ELAVGCED
-637 ADEFLEKLEAKKIAS
+637 ADGFLEKLEAKSIAS
-652 FNSKGAQIMT
+652 FNLKGAQIMT

-670 FPYVIVCERLGKPN
+670 FPYVIVCERLGKPKSN
-684 NESDKFLEEYN
+684 NSNQFLEEYN
-695 GTELVCLYYRMK
+695 GAELIRLYYRMK

-714 DYARALE
+714 DYARALD
-721 KEKAAKDH
+721 KEEAAKDH
-729 EEINAYYVAFTRAE
+729 EEINVYYVAFTRAE
-743 LGLVVVAKDKDQK
+743 LGLIVVAKDKDQK
-756 KDKKK
+756 KDKK
-761 DKEESK
+761 ENK
-767 NKGMHEKL
+767 NKGMREKL
-775 DLKPLEEGEIAPVIA
+775 DLAPLEEGEIMPVI
-790 SKKEPSNASVLIK
+790 SPQKEPLITSALIK

-818 DSDYEKNNDQEAINF
+818 SDYEKNDDQEAINF
-833 GIALHKGLEYQYAYR
+833 GIALHKGLEYQYAYN

-859 YHYGFYGLDHQALEE
+859 YHHGFYGLDYQALEE

-891 LALKGEVA
+891 YALRGEAA
-899 FLSRGVVSRIDVLLW
+899 FLFQGVVSRIDVLLW
-914 DKGQNLYVLDY
+914 DRGQNLYVLDY

-941 YAEFLQTQA
+941 YAAFLKTQA

>member
-1 MDTNRQCMAL
+1 MDTKRQCMAL

-61 KILQKENLES
+61 KILQKENLEDEKE
-71 KEKSHKEN
+71 KEKSQN
-79 ILKELEEKYHLDPS
+79 ILKELEEKYRLNPD
-93 LVQNSAQKI
+93 LVRNSAPKI

-139 NEDTEAHQQQL
+139 NEDTKAHQQQL
-150 DERFLSALNSEQL
+150 NESFLSALNGGQL
-163 EELSVFITQCLSHN
+163 EELSVFIAQCLSYD
-177 SYTSNSILK
+177 SYTSDSILER
-186 LLRSLRNKL
+186 LRFLKNKL
-195 YLFDPNKREPAFDE
+195 YLFDPNKKELVFDE
-209 EGFLEKPRNLNK
+209 EGFLEKLRSLNQ
-221 QIQSTEIASDSAKKA
+221 QIQNIETASDKAKTA

-250 TWLKKKSEYNFF
+250 TWLEKKSEYRDF

-272 ESECEAIENDLKSYY
+272 ESECEEIENDLKRYY
-287 EARET
+287 EAREI

-305 DKAISK
+305 DKATSK

-327 LSGYEEVPAEF
+327 LNGYEEVPAEF
-338 FYFRLDSKIAHILI
+338 FYFRLDSRIAHILI

-373 KAGIGQAKWHR
+373 KAGIGQAKWNR

-399 RGGFSSLFESV
+399 RGSFSSLFESV
-410 SKDFY
+410 AKDFY
-415 HDNLEFNHRSSPL
+415 HDNLQFNHRSSPL
-428 IIHYVNT
+428 IINYVNT
-435 IFKKAYQNSSTTYLE
+435 IFKKAYQNSPTAYLE
-450 QKYPETSRNKHATDG
+450 QKYPKASQNKHATNG

-479 LEQISQEA
+479 LEQI
-487 KNLLEHGKELL
+487 
-498 LEQILQEAKNLLEH
+498 LQEAKNLLEYR
-512 GIEPKDITILCATN
+512 IEPKDITILCATN
-526 KDALEIKNYL
+526 DDALEIKNYL
-536 QENLSEI
+536 QENLSTI
-543 RPSTESSAQLSQF
+543 RPSTESSAKLSQF

-564 ALEYALAEEEYK
+564 ALEYALAEEPYK

-589 LHDDAIALFGFNPKK
+589 LHDDAIALPGFNPKK

-616 LFELYTE
+616 LFELYGE
-623 CAQICL
+623 PAQSCL
-629 ELALGCED
+629 ELAVGCED
-637 ADEFLEKLEAKKIAS
+637 ADGFLEKLEARKIAS
-652 FNSKGAQIMT
+652 FNLKGAQIMT

-670 FPYVIVCERLGKPN
+670 FPYVIVCERLGKPRSN
-684 NESDKFLEEYN
+684 NSNQFLEEYN
-695 GTELVCLYYRMK
+695 GAELLRLYYRMK

-714 DYARALE
+714 DYARALD
-721 KEKAAKDH
+721 KEKAAKEN
-729 EEINAYYVAFTRAE
+729 EETNVYYVAFTRAE
-743 LGLVVVAKDKDQK
+743 LGLIVVAKDKDK
-756 KDKKK
+756 KESKK
-761 DKEESK
+761 ESK
-767 NKGMHEKL
+767 NKGMREQL
-775 DLKPLEEGEIAPVIA
+775 DLAPLEEGTIVPVI
-790 SKKEPSNASVLIK
+790 SPQKEPLIASVVIK

-833 GIALHKGLEYQYAYR
+833 GIALHKGLEYQYAYN

-859 YHYGFYGLDHQALEE
+859 YHHGFYGLDYQALEE
-874 SLELFENDAE
+874 SLELFENDAK

-891 LALKGEVA
+891 LALRGEVA
-899 FLSRGVVSRIDVLLW
+899 FLFEGVVSRIDVLLW
-914 DKGQNLYVLDY
+914 DKGQNLYILDY

>member
-1 MDTNRQCMAL
+1 MDTKRQCMAL

-61 KILQKENLES
+61 KILQQENLENE
-71 KEKSHKEN
+71 KEKSQN
-79 ILKELEEKYHLDPS
+79 ILKELEEKYHLDPD
-93 LVQNSAQKI
+93 LVRNSAQKI

-139 NEDTEAHQQQL
+139 NEDTKAHQQQL
-150 DERFLSALNSEQL
+150 NESFLSALNGEQL
-163 EELSVFITQCLSHN
+163 EELSVFIAQCLSYD
-177 SYTSNSILK
+177 SYTSDSILER
-186 LLRSLRNKL
+186 LRFLKNKL
-195 YLFDPNKREPAFDE
+195 YLFDPNKKEPAFDE
-209 EGFLEKPRNLNK
+209 KGFLEKLRSLNE
-221 QIQSTEIASDSAKKA
+221 QIQSIETASDRAKTT
-236 IKCDDFRGFLNSSL
+236 IKCDSFRGFLNSSL
-250 TWLKKKSEYNFF
+250 TWLEKKSEYQSF
-262 KKLKNEIPTL
+262 KKLKSEIPTL
-272 ESECEAIENDLKSYY
+272 ESECEEIENDLKRYY
-287 EARET
+287 EAKET
-292 ALFKKFPKFIQLY
+292 AIFKKFPKFIQLY
-305 DKAISK
+305 DNATSK

-327 LSGYEEVPAEF
+327 LKGYEEMPAEF

-373 KAGIGQAKWHR
+373 KAGIGQAKWNR

-399 RGGFSSLFESV
+399 RGSFSSLFESV

-415 HDNLEFNHRSSPL
+415 HDNLQFNHRSSPL
-428 IIHYVNT
+428 IINYVNT
-435 IFKKAYQNSSTTYLE
+435 IFKKAYQNSSTAYLE
-450 QKYPETSRNKHATDG
+450 QKYPKASSNKHVRDG
-465 YVKVSLVANERELL
+465 YVKVSLVADER
-479 LEQISQEA
+479 
-487 KNLLEHGKELL
+487 ELL
-498 LEQILQEAKNLLEH
+498 LEQILQEAQNLLEH
-512 GIEPKDITILCATN
+512 RIEPKDITILCATN
-526 KDALEIKNYL
+526 DDALEIKNYL
-536 QENLSEI
+536 QERLSEI
-543 RPSTESSAQLSQF
+543 RPSTESSAKLSQF

-564 ALEYALAEEEYK
+564 ALKYALAEEPYK

-589 LHDDAIALFGFNPKK
+589 LHDDAIALAGFDPKK
-604 ESVAGFVWKVME
+604 ESVADFVWKVME
-616 LFELYTE
+616 LFELYGE

-629 ELALGCED
+629 ELAVGCED
-637 ADEFLEKLEAKKIAS
+637 ANEFLEKLEAKKIAS
-652 FNSKGAQIMT
+652 FKIEGVQIMT

-670 FPYVIVCERLGKPN
+670 FPYVIVCERLGKPKSN
-684 NESDKFLEEYN
+684 NSNQFLEEYN
-695 GTELVCLYYRMK
+695 GAELLRLYYRMK
-707 NREVVDK
+707 NREIVDK
-714 DYARALE
+714 DYARALD
-721 KEKAAKDH
+721 KEEAAKDH
-729 EEINAYYVAFTRAE
+729 EETNVYYVAFTRAE
-743 LGLVVVAKDKDQK
+743 LGLIVVAKDKDQK
-756 KDKKK
+756 KDKKESK
-761 DKEESK
+761 KESK
-767 NKGMHEKL
+767 NKGMCEKL
-775 DLKPLEEGEIAPVIA
+775 DLFPLEEGTIVPVIY
-790 SKKEPSNASVLIK
+790 SQKEPLSPSVLIK

-818 DSDYEKNNDQEAINF
+818 SDYEKNNDQEAINF
-833 GIALHKGLEYQYAYR
+833 GIALHKGLEYQYAYN

-859 YHYGFYGLDHQALEE
+859 YHHGFYGLDYQALEE
-874 SLELFENDAE
+874 SLELFENDTE

-891 LALKGEVA
+891 YALRGEAA
-899 FLSRGVVSRIDVLLW
+899 FLFEGVVSRIDVLLW
-914 DKGQNLYVLDY
+914 DRGQNLCVLDY

-936 AQVSH
+936 VQVSH
-941 YAEFLQTQA
+941 YAAFLKTQA

>member
-1 MDTNRQCMAL
+1 MDTKRQCMAL

-61 KILQKENLES
+61 KILQKENLEDEKE
-71 KEKSHKEN
+71 KEKSQN
-79 ILKELEEKYHLDPS
+79 ILKELEEKYRLNPS
-93 LVQNSAQKI
+93 FVQNRAQEI

-139 NEDTEAHQQQL
+139 NEDTKVHQQRL
-150 DERFLSALNSEQL
+150 NASFLSALNNEQL
-163 EELSVFITQCLSHN
+163 EELSVFIAQCLSYD
-177 SYTSNSILK
+177 SYTSDSVLERLRFLK
-186 LLRSLRNKL
+186 NKL
-195 YLFDPNKREPAFDE
+195 YLFDPNKKEPAFDE
-209 EGFLEKPRNLNK
+209 ERFLEKLRSLNQ
-221 QIQSTEIASDSAKKA
+221 QIQSVETASNEAKKA

-250 TWLKKKSEYNFF
+250 TWLEKKSEYRYF
-262 KKLKNEIPTL
+262 KKIKDEIPTL
-272 ESECEAIENDLKSYY
+272 ESACEEIENDLKRYY
-287 EARET
+287 EARES

-305 DKAISK
+305 DKATSK

-327 LSGYEEVPAEF
+327 LNGYEEMPAEF

-389 GDVKQSIYAF
+389 GDVKQSIYGF
-399 RGGFSSLFESV
+399 RGSFSSLFESV

-415 HDNLEFNHRSSPL
+415 HDNLQFNHRSSPL
-428 IIHYVNT
+428 IINYVNT
-435 IFKKAYQNSSTTYLE
+435 IFKKAYQNSPTAYLE
-450 QKYPETSRNKHATDG
+450 QKYPKASSNKHARDG
-465 YVKVSLVANERELL
+465 YVKVSLVADERELL
-479 LEQISQEA
+479 L
-487 KNLLEHGKELL
+487 K
-498 LEQILQEAKNLLEH
+498 QILQEAKNLLEH
-512 GIEPKDITILCATN
+512 RIDPKDITLLCATN
-526 KDALEIKNYL
+526 DDALEIKNYL
-536 QENLSEI
+536 QKNLSAI
-543 RPSTESSAQLSQF
+543 RPSTESSAKLSQF

-564 ALEYALAEEEYK
+564 ALEYALAEEPYK
-576 PFYKHSVLKLAGY
+576 SFYKHSVLKLAGY
-589 LHDDAIALFGFNPKK
+589 LHDDAIALAGFNPKK

-616 LFELYTE
+616 WFELYTE

-629 ELALGCED
+629 ELAVGCED
-637 ADEFLEKLEAKKIAS
+637 ANEFLEKLEAKEIVS
-652 FNSKGAQIMT
+652 FNAKGTQIMT
-662 IHKSKGMQ
+662 IHASKGMQ
-670 FPYVIVCERLGKPN
+670 FPYVIVCERLGKPKSN
-684 NESDKFLEEYN
+684 NSNQFLEEYS
-695 GTELVCLYYRMK
+695 GTELTRLYYRMK

-714 DYARALE
+714 DYARALD
-721 KEKAAKDH
+721 KEEAAKNH
-729 EEINAYYVAFTRAE
+729 EETNVYYVAFTRAE
-743 LGLVVVAKDKDQK
+743 LGLIVVAKDKNQK
-756 KDKKK
+756 KDKK
-761 DKEESK
+761 ESK

-775 DLKPLEEGEIAPVIA
+775 DLAPLEEGEIAPVI
-790 SKKEPSNASVLIK
+790 SSQKESSSASVVIK

-818 DSDYEKNNDQEAINF
+818 SDYEKNNDQEAIHF

-859 YHYGFYGLDHQALEE
+859 YHHGFYGLDYQALEE
-874 SLELFENDAE
+874 SLELFENDAK

-899 FLSRGVVSRIDVLLW
+899 FLFEGVVSRIDVLLW

-941 YAEFLQTQA
+941 YAAFLQTQA